1 MKKRLIALLLAFVMV
16 LGLTATVFAEGG
28 ISIASIQPEAP
39 THTYI
44 FQAGGVEI
52 GRQIIKHNESLKD
65 PGVPSAP
72 AGQRFVR
79 WDPAVSFDMP
89 VSVTQN
95 QTIPVQ
101 AIFETVYTVYFKHDG
116 RTVATKEL
124 TDTQPSVSTG
134 DVLVP
139 VGADEKLTGWYFGE
153 TRYERVS
160 MADFPPGSDT
170 LTLTAKVEKG
180 HWIHFNSAGGS
191 YVAPQFVTGNT
202 IQPADPARP
211 GFSFEGWYEKSGNRF
226 TFGSP
231 LTSNITLT
239 AHWRSNTSTKYTV
252 IHWQEKAD
260 ESGWSLHETETKT
273 GGTDAQTAAA
283 SKSYPGFT
291 AQTIMQQTIQG
302 DASTIVNVYYERN
315 EYAVKFYT
323 LNGSTEYTQFQIRA
337 KYGANIR
344 DLWPT
349 HNNSSTWAVNLNA
362 SGGKYQS
369 NIDTMPLG
377 GKNFY
382 GPVTG
387 NGSETAYYYTEA
399 LPGETGTV
407 SYKGKQYKLDHSD
420 TALGTGYSITE
431 EDKYPIT
438 GFTFLEFDA
447 KWNGGIFPPRYAYN
461 GAKFYYT
468 RNSYDVVF
476 ISGSVTEKTQS
487 MKYRQPLD
495 DVSHTPKPPIG
506 KEEYTFA
513 GWYDNELYTGSEYVL
528 EGKTMPAHHLT
539 LYAKWVPKTYTVTVY
554 DVDRTKIL
562 KTFDVPMGGTIP
574 ENKMPKVT
582 LGTGDSFLGWM
593 DMQDHM
599 PFHFDT
605 EIHRDYKLYAKTGN
619 AEQFM
624 VTYALGGGSGN
635 APFDSNKYARGAQA
649 VVLPATGVTPPTGK
663 VFLYWSAGDSTRCYP
678 GGKLTVTGKMTLTAV
693 YGQKTEAVTVTYHSN
708 FAPDEPYTTADMPN
722 NSTITLPGYT
732 DLDLP
737 ENPGYTFAGWNTQA
751 DGLGKTYM
759 PDDKVL
765 VDTMAPGNDLYA
777 IWAKGSYL
785 LTIHYVYASGGEAKP
800 DHTEV
805 LGFGA
810 PYSVISPSIPG
821 YTADKP
827 VVTGTM
833 PAAPVT
839 VTVTYTAST
848 GTPYEVHHYLER
860 LEGAY
865 PAVPDEKDNLRGE
878 TGAWTAAAAKSYD
891 GFTPIEFEQKRI
903 KADDLTVVKIFYTRN
918 SYLLTYKDS
927 LSAGVYASQTYK
939 YGAAVTAIAA
949 PTKTGY
955 TFTGWS
961 PAVPDTMPAEA
972 RTVYAQWRKNT
983 PDTVVFD
990 PNNINGKTL
999 AAKSLTVYSGSAP
1012 WETFEVVVKEPA
1024 GTQRSSGTVILSG
1037 GSQSASFTDFD
1048 PITFPAAGTYTFTVG
1063 EVDRN
1068 TRYMSYDRNLYTLTV
1083 KVEEKGGM
1091 LVISDVYYTNAAG
1104 RSYRDFPIVFSN
1116 TYGSYTP
1123 YVPVVPPK
1131 TPDKLNADDHFAY
1144 VIGYPD
1150 GGVHPYATITR
1161 AETATI
1167 FFRLLTEK
1175 TRKDNLTKY
1184 HSFRDVPQGAWY
1196 NAAVATMAKLK
1207 IITGYPDGT
1216 FRPDAPVTRAEFATI
1231 AARFDE
1237 KSARTTASFRDIYGH
1252 WAERYISRS
1261 AELGWIRGYTD
1272 NTFRPDQSIT
1282 RAEAMALINRVLN
1295 RNPESK
1301 DDLLRSMN
1309 IFNDNLD
1316 TAKWYYL
1323 DVQEAANS
1331 HDFIRKANGY
1341 EMWKKLRADPDW
1353 KALER

>member
-1 MKKRLIALLLAFVMV
+1 MR
-16 LGLTATVFAEGG
+16 
-28 ISIASIQPEAP
+28 
-39 THTYI
+39 
-44 FQAGGVEI
+44 
-52 GRQIIKHNESLKD
+52 D

-89 VSVTQN
+89 VSVTQT
-95 QTIPVQ
+95 QTITVQ
-101 AIFETVYTVYFKHDG
+101 AIFETVYTVYFCYKD

-139 VGADEKLTGWYFGE
+139 VGADEKLTGWYIGG
-153 TRYERVS
+153 TRYETVS
-160 MADFPPGSDT
+160 KADFLAGDT
-170 LTLTAKVEKG
+170 LTLTARVEKG
-180 HWIHFNSAGGS
+180 HWIHFNSDGGS

-202 IQPADPARP
+202 SQPADPARP
-211 GFSFEGWYEKSGNRF
+211 GFLFKGWYEQSGNQF
-226 TFGSP
+226 TFGNQ

-239 AHWRSNTSTKYTV
+239 AHWESNTSTKYTV

-273 GGTDAQTAAA
+273 GRTGAQTAAA
-283 SKSYPGFT
+283 AKSYDGFT
-291 AQTIMQQTIQG
+291 AQTITQQTING
-302 DASTIVNVYYERN
+302 DGSTIVNVYYKRN
-315 EYAVKFYT
+315 VYAVKFFTIKYEGG
-323 LNGSTEYTQFQIRA
+323 LLSGKYVKDKEIDSIRITA
-337 KYGANIR
+337 KYGANISGQ
-344 DLWPT
+344 WPGGIWT
-349 HNNSSTWAVNLNA
+349 TSPGGSTFQA
-362 SGGKYQS
+362 SIG
-369 NIDTMPLG
+369 TMPLG
-377 GKNFY
+377 GDEFFKTDQGSAKADYYLQSLAGNY
-382 GPVTG
+382 VLHHTDTGGPSSSIVT
-387 NGSETAYYYTEA
+387 
-399 LPGETGTV
+399 
-407 SYKGKQYKLDHSD
+407 D
-420 TALGTGYSITE
+420 
-431 EDKYPIT
+431 EDRYPIT
-438 GFTFLEFDA
+438 GFTCNTA
-447 KWNGGIFPPRYAYN
+447 KSAKNGAWYN
-461 GAKFYYT
+461 GAEFYYD
-468 RNSYDVVF
+468 RISYQIVF
-476 ISGSVTEKTQS
+476 MNHGSKEKELFRKYEQS
-487 MKYRQPLD
+487 IADAGY
-495 DVSHTPKPPIG
+495 TPTAPANMQD
-506 KEEYTFA
+506 YTFG
-513 GWYDNELYTGSEYVL
+513 GWFDNEKCEGSAYVFTG
-528 EGKTMPAHHLT
+528 KKMPAHHLT

-554 DVDRTKIL
+554 DVDRTTVL
-562 KTFDVPMGGTIP
+562 ETFTAVLMGGTILESQMP
-574 ENKMPKVT
+574 EVT

-605 EIHRDYKLYAKTGN
+605 RIHRDYKLYAKTGN
-619 AEQFM
+619 AEQFV
-624 VTYALGGGSGN
+624 VTYARGDGSGN
-635 APFDSNKYARGAQA
+635 APVDSNTYARGAQA
-649 VVLPATGVTPPTGK
+649 VVLPATGVTPPEGK
-663 VFLYWSAGDSTRCYP
+663 VFLYWSAAGDSTRCYP
-678 GGKLTVTGKMTLTAV
+678 GGKLTVTGDMTLTAV

-708 FAPDEPYTTADMPN
+708 FAPDKTDTTAAMPN

-732 DLDLP
+732 GLDLP

-751 DGLGKTYM
+751 DGLGTTFKSGS
-759 PDDKVL
+759 KVL
-765 VDTMAPGNDLYA
+765 VDTMAPGNHLYA
-777 IWAKGSYL
+777 IWEKG
-785 LTIHYVYASGGEAKP
+785 
-800 DHTEV
+800 
-805 LGFGA
+805 
-810 PYSVISPSIPG
+810 
-821 YTADKP
+821 
-827 VVTGTM
+827 
-833 PAAPVT
+833 
-839 VTVTYTAST
+839 T

-865 PAVPDEKDNLRGE
+865 PYVPNEKDNLRGE

-891 GFTPIEFEQKRI
+891 GFTPMGFAQERI
-903 KADDLTVVKIFYTRN
+903 KADGSTVVKIFYTRN

-939 YGAAVTAIAA
+939 YGAAVTAIAD

-961 PAVPDTMPAEA
+961 PAVPAKMPAEA
-972 RTVYAQWRKNT
+972 LTVYAQWRKNT

-1024 GTQRSSGTVILSG
+1024 GTQRSSGTVSLSG
-1037 GSQSASFTDFD
+1037 GSQSASFTGFD

-1150 GGVHPYATITR
+1150 GGVHPHATITR

-1216 FRPDAPVTRAEFATI
+1216 FQPDAPVTRAEFAAI

>member
-1 MKKRLIALLLAFVMV
+1 
-16 LGLTATVFAEGG
+16 
-28 ISIASIQPEAP
+28 
-39 THTYI
+39 
-44 FQAGGVEI
+44 
-52 GRQIIKHNESLKD
+52 
-65 PGVPSAP
+65 
-72 AGQRFVR
+72 
-79 WDPAVSFDMP
+79 MP
-89 VSVTQN
+89 VSVTQT
-95 QTIPVQ
+95 QTITVQ
-101 AIFETVYTVYFKHDG
+101 AIFETVYTVYFCYKD

-139 VGADEKLTGWYFGE
+139 VGADEKLTGWYIGG

-160 MADFPPGSDT
+160 TAEFPPGSDT

-180 HWIHFNSAGGS
+180 HWIHFNSDGGS

-211 GFSFEGWYEKSGNRF
+211 GFSFEGWYEQSGNQF
-226 TFGSP
+226 TFGSQ

-239 AHWRSNTSTKYTV
+239 ARWESNTSTKYTV

-273 GGTDAQTAAA
+273 GGTGAQTAAA

-291 AQTIMQQTIQG
+291 AQTITQQTING
-302 DASTIVNVYYERN
+302 DGSTIVNVYYKRN
-315 EYAVKFYT
+315 VYDVKFFTIKYAWLSGKYVKDKEIYCIT
-323 LNGSTEYTQFQIRA
+323 AKYDANISKKWPGGIWTTSPGGSTFQ
-337 KYGANIR
+337 
-344 DLWPT
+344 
-349 HNNSSTWAVNLNA
+349 A
-362 SGGKYQS
+362 SIG
-369 NIDTMPLG
+369 TMPLEG
-377 GKNFY
+377 DEFFK
-382 GPVTG
+382 TSQ
-387 NGSETAYYYTEA
+387 GSAEAYYYLESLAGDYVLHHTD
-399 LPGETGTV
+399 TGGASSSTV
-407 SYKGKQYKLDHSD
+407 
-420 TALGTGYSITE
+420 TN
-431 EDKYPIT
+431 EDRYPIT
-438 GFTFLEFDA
+438 GFTCNTA
-447 KWNGGIFPPRYAYN
+447 KSAKNGDRYN
-461 GAKFYYT
+461 GAKFYYD
-468 RNSYDVVF
+468 RNSYKIVF
-476 ISGSVTEKTQS
+476 MNHGSKEKELVKKYEQS
-487 MKYRQPLD
+487 IADADY
-495 DVSHTPKPPIG
+495 TPTAPANMQD
-506 KEEYTFA
+506 YTFG
-513 GWYDNELYTGSEYVL
+513 GWFDNQKCEGSAYVFT
-528 EGKTMPAHHLT
+528 GKTMPAHHLT
-539 LYAKWVPKTYTVTVY
+539 LYAKWVPKTYSVTVY
-554 DVDRTKIL
+554 DVDRTKVL
-562 KTFDVPMGGTIP
+562 KTFTDVPMGETIP
-574 ENKMPKVT
+574 ETQMPKGEVT
-582 LGTGDSFLGWM
+582 LGTGDTFLGWM

-605 EIHRDYKLYAKTGN
+605 KIHRDYKLYAKTGN
-619 AEQFM
+619 IEQFK
-624 VTYALGGGSGN
+624 VTYAIDDGSGN
-635 APFDSNKYARGAQA
+635 APVDSNRYARGAQA
-649 VVLPATGVTPPTGK
+649 VVLSAAGVTPPTGK
-663 VFLYWSAGDSTRCYP
+663 VFLYWSADSTRCYP
-678 GGKLTVTGKMTLTAV
+678 GGKLTVTGDMTLTAV

-708 FAPDEPYTTADMPN
+708 FAPDKTYTTAEMPN

-732 DLDLP
+732 DLGLP
-737 ENPGYTFAGWNTQA
+737 ENQGYTFAGWNTQA
-751 DGLGKTYM
+751 DGSGTTYQ
-759 PDDKVL
+759 PDVKVL
-765 VDTMAPGNDLYA
+765 VDTMAPGNHLYA
-777 IWAKGSYL
+777 IWAKG
-785 LTIHYVYASGGEAKP
+785 
-800 DHTEV
+800 
-805 LGFGA
+805 
-810 PYSVISPSIPG
+810 
-821 YTADKP
+821 
-827 VVTGTM
+827 
-833 PAAPVT
+833 
-839 VTVTYTAST
+839 T

-860 LEGAY
+860 LDGGY
-865 PAVPDEKDNLRGE
+865 PSEPNDTDNLRGE

-891 GFTPIEFEQKRI
+891 GFTPMEFEQQRI
-903 KADDLTVVKIFYTRN
+903 NANGKTVVEIRYTRN

-961 PAVPDTMPAEA
+961 PTVPATMPAEA
-972 RTVYAQWRKNT
+972 LTVYAQWRKTT

-1024 GTQRSSGTVILSG
+1024 GTQRSSGTVRLSG
-1037 GSQSASFTDFD
+1037 GSQSASFTGFD

-1150 GGVHPYATITR
+1150 GGVHPHATITR
-1161 AETATI
+1161 AETATV

-1216 FRPDAPVTRAEFATI
+1216 FQPDAPVTRAEFAAI

>member
-1 MKKRLIALLLAFVMV
+1 
-16 LGLTATVFAEGG
+16 
-28 ISIASIQPEAP
+28 
-39 THTYI
+39 
-44 FQAGGVEI
+44 
-52 GRQIIKHNESLKD
+52 
-65 PGVPSAP
+65 
-72 AGQRFVR
+72 
-79 WDPAVSFDMP
+79 MP
-89 VSVTQN
+89 VSVTQT
-95 QTIPVQ
+95 QTITVQ
-101 AIFETVYTVYFKHDG
+101 AIFETVYTVYFCYEG

-160 MADFPPGSDT
+160 TADFPAGSDT
-170 LTLTAKVEKG
+170 LTLTARVEKG

-202 IQPADPARP
+202 IPPANPARP
-211 GFSFEGWYEKSGNRF
+211 GFSFEGWYEESGKQF
-226 TFGSP
+226 TFGSQ

-239 AHWRSNTSTKYTV
+239 ARWESNTSTKYTV

-273 GGTDAQTAAA
+273 GGTGAQTAAA
-283 SKSYPGFT
+283 AKSYDGFT
-291 AQTIMQQTIQG
+291 AQTITQQTING
-302 DASTIVNVYYERN
+302 DGSTIVNVYYKRN
-315 EYAVKFYT
+315 VYAVKFFTIKYEGG
-323 LNGSTEYTQFQIRA
+323 LLSGKYVKDKEIDSIRITA
-337 KYGANIR
+337 KYGANISGQ
-344 DLWPT
+344 WPGGIWT
-349 HNNSSTWAVNLNA
+349 TSPGGSTFQA
-362 SGGKYQS
+362 SIG
-369 NIDTMPLG
+369 TMPLG
-377 GKNFY
+377 GDEFFETDQGSAKADYYLQSLAGNY
-382 GPVTG
+382 VLHHTDTGGPSSSIVTD
-387 NGSETAYYYTEA
+387 E
-399 LPGETGTV
+399 
-407 SYKGKQYKLDHSD
+407 DR
-420 TALGTGYSITE
+420 YS
-431 EDKYPIT
+431 IT
-438 GFTFLEFDA
+438 GFTCNTAMSA
-447 KWNGGIFPPRYAYN
+447 KNGAWYN
-461 GAKFYYT
+461 GAKFYYD
-468 RNSYDVVF
+468 RNSYRIVF
-476 ISGSVTEKTQS
+476 MNHGSKEKELIRKYEQS
-487 MKYRQPLD
+487 IADAGY
-495 DVSHTPKPPIG
+495 TPTAPANMQD
-506 KEEYTFA
+506 YTFG
-513 GWYDNELYTGSEYVL
+513 GWFDNEKCEGSAYVFTG
-528 EGKTMPAHHLT
+528 KKMPAHHLT

-562 KTFDVPMGGTIP
+562 KTFDVPMGETIP
-574 ENKMPKVT
+574 ESQMPEVT

-619 AEQFM
+619 EKQFA
-624 VTYALGGGSGN
+624 VTYALGDGSGN
-635 APFDSNKYARGAQA
+635 APVDSNKYARGAQA
-649 VVLPATGVTPPTGK
+649 VVLPATGVTPPEGK
-663 VFLYWSAGDSTRCYP
+663 VFLYWSAAGDSTRCYP
-678 GGKLTVTGKMTLTAV
+678 GGKLTVTGYMTLTAV
-693 YGQKTEAVTVTYHSN
+693 YGQTTEAVTVTYHSN
-708 FAPDEPYTTADMPN
+708 FEPDKTDMTAAMPN

-751 DGLGKTYM
+751 DGLGTTFKSGS
-759 PDDKVL
+759 KVL
-765 VDTMAPGNDLYA
+765 VDTMAPGNHLYA
-777 IWAKGSYL
+777 IWAKG
-785 LTIHYVYASGGEAKP
+785 
-800 DHTEV
+800 
-805 LGFGA
+805 
-810 PYSVISPSIPG
+810 
-821 YTADKP
+821 
-827 VVTGTM
+827 
-833 PAAPVT
+833 
-839 VTVTYTAST
+839 T

-865 PAVPDEKDNLRGE
+865 PYVPNEKDNLRGE
-878 TGAWTAAAAKSYD
+878 TGAWTAAAAKNYD
-891 GFTPIEFEQKRI
+891 GFTPMGFAQEMI
-903 KADDLTVVKIFYTRN
+903 KADGSTVVKIFYTRN

-939 YGAAVTAIAA
+939 YGAAVTPIADQ
-949 PTKTGY
+949 TKTGY

-961 PAVPDTMPAEA
+961 PAVPDTMPPVAL
-972 RTVYAQWRKNT
+972 TVYAQWRKTT

-1024 GTQRSSGTVILSG
+1024 GTQRSSGTVGLSG
-1037 GSQSASFTDFD
+1037 GSQSASFTGFD
-1048 PITFPAAGTYTFTVG
+1048 LITFPAAGTYTFTVG

-1150 GGVHPYATITR
+1150 GGVHPHATITR
-1161 AETATI
+1161 AETATV

-1216 FRPDAPVTRAEFATI
+1216 FQPDAPVTRAEFAAI

>member
-1 MKKRLIALLLAFVMV
+1 M
-16 LGLTATVFAEGG
+16 
-28 ISIASIQPEAP
+28 
-39 THTYI
+39 
-44 FQAGGVEI
+44 
-52 GRQIIKHNESLKD
+52 KD

-79 WDPAVSFDMP
+79 WDPAVSFGMP
-89 VSVTQN
+89 VSVTQT
-95 QTIPVQ
+95 QTITVQ

-139 VGADEKLTGWYFGE
+139 VGADEKLTGWYIGG
-153 TRYERVS
+153 TRYETVS
-160 MADFPPGSDT
+160 KADFPAGSDT
-170 LTLTAKVEKG
+170 LTLTAKVDKG
-180 HWIHFNSAGGS
+180 HWIHFNSNGGS

-202 IQPADPARP
+202 IPPADPARP
-211 GFSFEGWYEKSGNRF
+211 GFLFEGWYEESGKQF

-231 LTSNITLT
+231 LTSNITLI
-239 AHWRSNTSTKYTV
+239 AHWTSNTSTKYTV
-252 IHWQEKAD
+252 IHWQENAD
-260 ESGWSLHETETKT
+260 NNEYALRESEEKSGAT
-273 GGTDAQTAAA
+273 GAPTTAAA
-283 SKSYPGFT
+283 KSYEGFT
-291 AQTIMQQTIQG
+291 AQTITQQTING
-302 DASTIVNVYYERN
+302 DGSTIVNVYYKRN
-315 EYAVKFYT
+315 VYDVKFYENKGWWIFDDWKEKT
-323 LNGSTEYTQFQIRA
+323 GYRITA
-337 KYGANIR
+337 KHGANISKK
-344 DLWPT
+344 WPGGNWAT
-349 HNNSSTWAVNLNA
+349 SPGGSTFQA
-362 SGGKYQS
+362 
-369 NIDTMPLG
+369 NIDTMPLNG
-377 GKNFY
+377 AKFYETSQGKAKADY
-382 GPVTG
+382 YLQSLAGAYVWDHTDTGVSSGSKVT
-387 NGSETAYYYTEA
+387 N
-399 LPGETGTV
+399 
-407 SYKGKQYKLDHSD
+407 
-420 TALGTGYSITE
+420 
-431 EDKYPIT
+431 EDRYPIT
-438 GFTFLEFDA
+438 GFTCNTEKSA
-447 KWNGGIFPPRYAYN
+447 KNGDSYN
-461 GAKFYYT
+461 GAKFYYD
-468 RNSYDVVF
+468 RNIYQIVF
-476 ISGSVTEKTQS
+476 MNHGSKEKELFKKYEQS
-487 MKYRQPLD
+487 IADAGY
-495 DVSHTPKPPIG
+495 TPTAPANMQD
-506 KEEYTFA
+506 YTFG
-513 GWYDNELYTGSEYVL
+513 GWFDNQKCEGSAYVFT
-528 EGKTMPAHHLT
+528 GKTMPAHNLT
-539 LYAKWVPKTYTVTVY
+539 LYAKWVPKTYSVTVY

-574 ENKMPKVT
+574 ESQMPEDKVT
-582 LGTGDSFLGWM
+582 LGTGDTFLGWM

-619 AEQFM
+619 AEQFE
-624 VTYALGGGSGN
+624 VTYALGDGSGK
-635 APFDSNKYARGAQA
+635 APVDSNRYARGAQA
-649 VVLPATGVTPPTGK
+649 VVLPAAGVTPPTGK
-663 VFLYWSAGDSTRCYP
+663 VFLYWSAAGDSTRCYP

-693 YGQKTEAVTVTYHSN
+693 YGQTTEAVRVTYHSN
-708 FAPDEPYTTADMPN
+708 FAPDKTDTTADMPN

-732 DLDLP
+732 GLGLP

-751 DGLGKTYM
+751 DGSGTKYM
-759 PDDKVL
+759 PGNKVL
-765 VDTMAPGNDLYA
+765 VDTMAPGNHLYA
-777 IWAKGSYL
+777 IWVKG
-785 LTIHYVYASGGEAKP
+785 
-800 DHTEV
+800 
-805 LGFGA
+805 
-810 PYSVISPSIPG
+810 
-821 YTADKP
+821 
-827 VVTGTM
+827 
-833 PAAPVT
+833 
-839 VTVTYTAST
+839 T

-860 LEGAY
+860 LEGVY
-865 PAVPDEKDNLRGE
+865 PYVPFEKDNLRGE

-891 GFTPIEFEQKRI
+891 GFTPMGFAQERI
-903 KADDLTVVKIFYTRN
+903 KADGSTVVKIFYTRN

-939 YGAAVTAIAA
+939 YGAAVTAIAD

-961 PAVPDTMPAEA
+961 PTVPATMPAEA
-972 RTVYAQWRKNT
+972 LTVYAQWRKTT

-1024 GTQRSSGTVILSG
+1024 GTQRSSGTVRLSG
-1037 GSQSASFTDFD
+1037 GSQSASFTGFD

-1150 GGVHPYATITR
+1150 GGVHPHATITR
-1161 AETATI
+1161 AETATV

-1216 FRPDAPVTRAEFATI
+1216 FQPDAPVTRAEFAAI

>member
-1 MKKRLIALLLAFVMV
+1 
-16 LGLTATVFAEGG
+16 
-28 ISIASIQPEAP
+28 
-39 THTYI
+39 
-44 FQAGGVEI
+44 
-52 GRQIIKHNESLKD
+52 
-65 PGVPSAP
+65 
-72 AGQRFVR
+72 
-79 WDPAVSFDMP
+79 MP
-89 VSVTQN
+89 VSVTQT

-101 AIFETVYTVYFKHDG
+101 AIFETVYTVYFCYKD

-139 VGADEKLTGWYFGE
+139 VGADEKLTGWYIGG

-160 MADFPPGSDT
+160 TAEFPPGSDT

-180 HWIHFNSAGGS
+180 HWIHFNSDGGS

-211 GFSFEGWYEKSGNRF
+211 GFSFEGWYEQSGNQF
-226 TFGSP
+226 TFGSQ

-239 AHWRSNTSTKYTV
+239 ARWESNTSTKYTV

-273 GGTDAQTAAA
+273 GGTGAQTAAA

-291 AQTIMQQTIQG
+291 AQTITQQTING
-302 DASTIVNVYYERN
+302 DGSTIVNVYYKRN
-315 EYAVKFYT
+315 VYDVKFFTIKYAWLSGKYVKDKEIYCIT
-323 LNGSTEYTQFQIRA
+323 AKYDANISKKWPGGIWTTSPGGSTFQ
-337 KYGANIR
+337 
-344 DLWPT
+344 
-349 HNNSSTWAVNLNA
+349 A
-362 SGGKYQS
+362 SIG
-369 NIDTMPLG
+369 TMPLG
-377 GKNFY
+377 GKEFFKTDQGDAKADY
-382 GPVTG
+382 FLQSLAG
-387 NGSETAYYYTEA
+387 NY
-399 LPGETGTV
+399 V
-407 SYKGKQYKLDHSD
+407 LDHTD
-420 TALGTGYSITE
+420 TGGSGRSKVTN
-431 EDKYPIT
+431 EDRYPIT
-438 GFTFLEFDA
+438 GFTCNTA
-447 KWNGGIFPPRYAYN
+447 KSAKNGDRYN
-461 GAKFYYT
+461 GAKFYYD
-468 RNSYDVVF
+468 RNSYKIVF
-476 ISGSVTEKTQS
+476 MNHGSKEKELVRKYEQS
-487 MKYRQPLD
+487 IADADY
-495 DVSHTPKPPIG
+495 TPTAPANMQD
-506 KEEYTFA
+506 YTFG
-513 GWYDNELYTGSEYVL
+513 GWFDNQKCEGSAYVFT
-528 EGKTMPAHHLT
+528 GKTMPAHHLT
-539 LYAKWVPKTYTVTVY
+539 LYAKWVPKTYSVTVY
-554 DVDRTKIL
+554 DVDRTKVL
-562 KTFDVPMGGTIP
+562 KTFTDVPMGETIP
-574 ENKMPKVT
+574 ETQMPKGEVT
-582 LGTGDSFLGWM
+582 LGTGDTFLGWM

-605 EIHRDYKLYAKTGN
+605 KIHRDYKLYAKTGN
-619 AEQFM
+619 IEQFK
-624 VTYALGGGSGN
+624 VTYAIDDGSGN
-635 APFDSNKYARGAQA
+635 APVDSNRYARGAQA
-649 VVLPATGVTPPTGK
+649 VVLSAAGVTPPTGK
-663 VFLYWSAGDSTRCYP
+663 VFLYWSADSTRCYP
-678 GGKLTVTGKMTLTAV
+678 GGKLTVTGDMTLTAV
-693 YGQKTEAVTVTYHSN
+693 YGQKTETVEVTYHSN
-708 FAPDEPYTTADMPN
+708 FAPDKTYTTAEMPN

-732 DLDLP
+732 DLGLP
-737 ENPGYTFAGWNTQA
+737 ENQGYTFAGWNTQA
-751 DGLGKTYM
+751 DGSGTTYQ
-759 PDDKVL
+759 PDVKVL
-765 VDTMAPGNDLYA
+765 VDTMAPGNHLYA
-777 IWAKGSYL
+777 IWAKG
-785 LTIHYVYASGGEAKP
+785 
-800 DHTEV
+800 
-805 LGFGA
+805 
-810 PYSVISPSIPG
+810 
-821 YTADKP
+821 
-827 VVTGTM
+827 
-833 PAAPVT
+833 
-839 VTVTYTAST
+839 T

-860 LEGAY
+860 LDGGY
-865 PAVPDEKDNLRGE
+865 PSEPNDTDNLRGE

-891 GFTPIEFEQKRI
+891 GFTPMGFAQEMI
-903 KADDLTVVKIFYTRN
+903 KANGSTVVKIFYTRN

-939 YGAAVTAIAA
+939 YGAAVTAIAD

-961 PAVPDTMPAEA
+961 PTVPATMPAEA
-972 RTVYAQWRKNT
+972 LTVYAQWRKTT

-1024 GTQRSSGTVILSG
+1024 GTQRSSGTVRLSG

-1150 GGVHPYATITR
+1150 GGVHPHATITR

-1216 FRPDAPVTRAEFATI
+1216 FQPDAPVTRAEFAAI

>member
-1 MKKRLIALLLAFVMV
+1 M
-16 LGLTATVFAEGG
+16 
-28 ISIASIQPEAP
+28 
-39 THTYI
+39 
-44 FQAGGVEI
+44 
-52 GRQIIKHNESLKD
+52 KD

-79 WDPAVSFDMP
+79 WDPAVSFGTP
-89 VSVTQN
+89 VSVTQT
-95 QTIPVQ
+95 QTITVQ
-101 AIFETVYTVYFKHDG
+101 AIFETVYTVYFKHEG

-124 TDTQPSVSTG
+124 TDTQSSVSTG

-139 VGADEKLTGWYFGE
+139 VGADAKLTGWYFGG
-153 TRYERVS
+153 TRYETVS
-160 MADFPPGSDT
+160 KADFPAGSDT
-170 LTLTAKVEKG
+170 LTLTAKVDKG
-180 HWIHFNSAGGS
+180 HWIHFNSDGGS

-202 IQPADPARP
+202 IPPADPARP
-211 GFSFEGWYEKSGNRF
+211 GFSFEGWYEESGNRF
-226 TFGSP
+226 TFGSQ

-239 AHWRSNTSTKYTV
+239 ARWESNTSTKYTV

-273 GGTDAQTAAA
+273 GGTGAQTAAA
-283 SKSYPGFT
+283 AKSYPGFT
-291 AQTIMQQTIQG
+291 AQTITQQTING
-302 DASTIVNVYYERN
+302 DGSTIVNVYYKRN
-315 EYAVKFYT
+315 VYDVKFFTIKYAWLSGKYVKDKEIYCIT
-323 LNGSTEYTQFQIRA
+323 A
-337 KYGANIR
+337 KYGANISEK
-344 DLWPT
+344 WPGGIWT
-349 HNNSSTWAVNLNA
+349 TSPGGSTFQA
-362 SGGKYQS
+362 SIG
-369 NIDTMPLG
+369 TMPLG
-377 GKNFY
+377 GDEFFK
-382 GPVTG
+382 TDQG
-387 NGSETAYYYTEA
+387 NAKAYYYLESLAGDYVLHHTD
-399 LPGETGTV
+399 TGGASSSTV
-407 SYKGKQYKLDHSD
+407 TD
-420 TALGTGYSITE
+420 
-431 EDKYPIT
+431 EDRYPIT
-438 GFTFLEFDA
+438 GFTCNTAMSA
-447 KWNGGIFPPRYAYN
+447 KNGAWYN
-461 GAKFYYT
+461 GAKFYYD
-468 RNSYDVVF
+468 RNSYRIVF
-476 ISGSVTEKTQS
+476 MNHGSKEKELVRKYEQS
-487 MKYRQPLD
+487 IADAGY
-495 DVSHTPKPPIG
+495 TPTAPANMQD
-506 KEEYTFA
+506 YTFG
-513 GWYDNELYTGSEYVL
+513 GWFDNEKCEGSAYVFTG
-528 EGKTMPAHHLT
+528 KKMPAHHLT
-539 LYAKWVPKTYTVTVY
+539 LYAKWVPKTYSVTVY
-554 DVDRTKIL
+554 DVDRTTVL
-562 KTFDVPMGGTIP
+562 RTFDVPMGGTIP
-574 ENKMPKVT
+574 ESQMPEVT

-605 EIHRDYKLYAKTGN
+605 RIHRDYKLYAKTGN
-619 AEQFM
+619 AEQLM
-624 VTYALGGGSGN
+624 VTYALGDGSGN
-635 APFDSNKYARGAQA
+635 APVDSNKYARGAQA
-649 VVLPATGVTPPTGK
+649 VVLPATGVTPPEGK
-663 VFLYWSAGDSTRCYP
+663 VFLYWSAAGDSTRCYP
-678 GGKLTVTGKMTLTAV
+678 GGKLTVTGNMTLRAV

-708 FAPDEPYTTADMPN
+708 FAPDETDTTADMPN
-722 NSTITLPGYT
+722 NSKITLPGYT

-751 DGLGKTYM
+751 DGSGTKYM
-759 PDDKVL
+759 PGEKVL
-765 VDTMAPGNDLYA
+765 VDTMAPGNHLYA
-777 IWAKGSYL
+777 IWEKG
-785 LTIHYVYASGGEAKP
+785 
-800 DHTEV
+800 
-805 LGFGA
+805 
-810 PYSVISPSIPG
+810 
-821 YTADKP
+821 
-827 VVTGTM
+827 
-833 PAAPVT
+833 
-839 VTVTYTAST
+839 T

-865 PAVPDEKDNLRGE
+865 PAVPYEKDNLRGE

-903 KADDLTVVKIFYTRN
+903 KADDSTVVKIFYTRN

-927 LSAGVYASQTYK
+927 LSTGVYASQTYK

-961 PAVPDTMPAEA
+961 PTVPATMPAEA
-972 RTVYAQWRKNT
+972 RTVYAQWRKTT

-1024 GTQRSSGTVILSG
+1024 GTQRSSGTVGLSG
-1037 GSQSASFTDFD
+1037 GSQSASFTGFD
-1048 PITFPAAGTYTFTVG
+1048 LITFPAAGTYTFTVG

-1150 GGVHPYATITR
+1150 GGVHPHATITR

-1216 FRPDAPVTRAEFATI
+1216 FQPDAPVTRAEFAAI

>member
-1 MKKRLIALLLAFVMV
+1 MR
-16 LGLTATVFAEGG
+16 
-28 ISIASIQPEAP
+28 
-39 THTYI
+39 
-44 FQAGGVEI
+44 
-52 GRQIIKHNESLKD
+52 D

-89 VSVTQN
+89 VSVTQT
-95 QTIPVQ
+95 QTITVQ

-160 MADFPPGSDT
+160 TANFPAGSDT
-170 LTLTAKVEKG
+170 LTLTARVEKG
-180 HWIHFNSAGGS
+180 NWIHFNSDGGS

-202 IQPADPARP
+202 IPPADPARP
-211 GFSFEGWYEKSGNRF
+211 GFSFEGWYEESGNRF
-226 TFGSP
+226 TFGNQ

-239 AHWRSNTSTKYTV
+239 AHWKSNTSTKYTV
-252 IHWQEKAD
+252 IHWQENAD
-260 ESGWSLHETETKT
+260 NNEYAFRESEEKYGAT
-273 GGTDAQTAAA
+273 GASTSAAA
-283 SKSYPGFT
+283 KSYPGFT
-291 AQTIMQQTIQG
+291 AQTITQQTING
-302 DASTIVNVYYERN
+302 DGSTIVNAYYKRNVYE
-315 EYAVKFYT
+315 VKFFTIKYAWLSGKYVKDKEIYCIT
-323 LNGSTEYTQFQIRA
+323 AKYDANISKKWPGGIWTTSPGGSTFQ
-337 KYGANIR
+337 
-344 DLWPT
+344 
-349 HNNSSTWAVNLNA
+349 A
-362 SGGKYQS
+362 SIG
-369 NIDTMPLG
+369 TMPLG
-377 GKNFY
+377 GKEFFKTDQGDAKADY
-382 GPVTG
+382 FLQSLAG
-387 NGSETAYYYTEA
+387 NY
-399 LPGETGTV
+399 V
-407 SYKGKQYKLDHSD
+407 LDHTD
-420 TALGTGYSITE
+420 TGGSGRSKVTN
-431 EDKYPIT
+431 EDRYPIT
-438 GFTFLEFDA
+438 GFTCNTA
-447 KWNGGIFPPRYAYN
+447 KSAKNGDRYN
-461 GAKFYYT
+461 GAKFYYD
-468 RNSYDVVF
+468 RNSYKIVF
-476 ISGSVTEKTQS
+476 MNHGSKEKELVRKYEQS
-487 MKYRQPLD
+487 IADADY
-495 DVSHTPKPPIG
+495 TPTAPANMQD
-506 KEEYTFA
+506 YTFG
-513 GWYDNELYTGSEYVL
+513 GWFDNQKCEGSAYVFT
-528 EGKTMPAHHLT
+528 GKTMPAHHLT
-539 LYAKWVPKTYTVTVY
+539 LYAKWVPKTYSVTVY
-554 DVDRTKIL
+554 DVDRTKVL
-562 KTFDVPMGGTIP
+562 KTFTDVPMGETIP
-574 ENKMPKVT
+574 ETQMPKGEVT
-582 LGTGDSFLGWM
+582 LGTGDTFLGWM

-605 EIHRDYKLYAKTGN
+605 KIHRDYKLYAKTGN
-619 AEQFM
+619 IEQFK
-624 VTYALGGGSGN
+624 VTYAIDDGSGN
-635 APFDSNKYARGAQA
+635 APVDSNRYARGAQA
-649 VVLPATGVTPPTGK
+649 VVLSAAGVTPPTGK
-663 VFLYWSAGDSTRCYP
+663 VFLYWSADSTRCYP
-678 GGKLTVTGKMTLTAV
+678 GGKLTVTGDMTLTAV
-693 YGQKTEAVTVTYHSN
+693 YGQKTETVEVTYHSN
-708 FAPDEPYTTADMPN
+708 FAPDKTYTTAEMPN

-732 DLDLP
+732 DLGLP
-737 ENPGYTFAGWNTQA
+737 ENQGYTFAGWNTQA
-751 DGLGKTYM
+751 DGSGTTYQ
-759 PDDKVL
+759 PDVKVL
-765 VDTMAPGNDLYA
+765 VDTMAPGNHLYA
-777 IWAKGSYL
+777 IWAKG
-785 LTIHYVYASGGEAKP
+785 
-800 DHTEV
+800 
-805 LGFGA
+805 
-810 PYSVISPSIPG
+810 
-821 YTADKP
+821 
-827 VVTGTM
+827 
-833 PAAPVT
+833 
-839 VTVTYTAST
+839 T

-860 LEGAY
+860 LDGGY
-865 PAVPDEKDNLRGE
+865 PSEPNDTDNLRGE

-891 GFTPIEFEQKRI
+891 GFTPMEFEQQRI
-903 KADDLTVVKIFYTRN
+903 NANGKTVVEIRYTRN

-939 YGAAVTAIAA
+939 YGAAVTAIAD

-961 PAVPDTMPAEA
+961 PTVPATMPAEA
-972 RTVYAQWRKNT
+972 LTVYAQWRKTT

-1024 GTQRSSGTVILSG
+1024 GTQRSSGTVRLSG

-1150 GGVHPYATITR
+1150 GGVHPHATITR

-1216 FRPDAPVTRAEFATI
+1216 FQPDAPVTRAEFAAI

>member
-16 LGLTATVFAEGG
+16 LGLTATVFADGG

-52 GRQIIKHNESLKD
+52 GRQIIKDNESLRD

-72 AGQRFVR
+72 AGKRFVR
-79 WDPAVSFDMP
+79 WNPAVSFGMP

-101 AIFETVYTVYFKHDG
+101 AIFETVYTVYFCYKG

-153 TRYERVS
+153 TRYETVS
-160 MADFPPGSDT
+160 KADFLAGDT
-170 LTLTAKVEKG
+170 LTLTARVDKG

-211 GFSFEGWYEKSGNRF
+211 GFSFEGWYEESEKQF
-226 TFGSP
+226 TFGNP

-273 GGTDAQTAAA
+273 GGTGAQTAAA
-283 SKSYPGFT
+283 AKSYDGFT
-291 AQTIMQQTIQG
+291 AQTITQQTING
-302 DASTIVNVYYERN
+302 DGSTIVNVYYKRN
-315 EYAVKFYT
+315 VYDVKFFT
-323 LNGSTEYTQFQIRA
+323 IRYAWLSGKYVKDKEIVSIRITA
-337 KYGANIR
+337 KYGANISEK
-344 DLWPT
+344 WPGGIWT
-349 HNNSSTWAVNLNA
+349 TSPGGSTFQA
-362 SGGKYQS
+362 SIG
-369 NIDTMPLG
+369 TMPLG
-377 GKNFY
+377 GDEFFE
-382 GPVTG
+382 TDQG
-387 NGSETAYYYTEA
+387 NAKADYYLQSLAGNY
-399 LPGETGTV
+399 V
-407 SYKGKQYKLDHSD
+407 LDHTD
-420 TALGTGYSITE
+420 TGGSSRSKVTDEDRYS
-431 EDKYPIT
+431 IT
-438 GFTFLEFDA
+438 GFTCNTA
-447 KWNGGIFPPRYAYN
+447 KSAKNGDWYN
-461 GAKFYYT
+461 GAKFYYD
-468 RNSYDVVF
+468 RISYKIVF
-476 ISGSVTEKTQS
+476 MNHGSKEKELVRKYEQS
-487 MKYRQPLD
+487 IADAGY
-495 DVSHTPKPPIG
+495 TPTAPANMQD
-506 KEEYTFA
+506 YTFG
-513 GWYDNELYTGSEYVL
+513 GWFDNEKCEGSAYVFTG
-528 EGKTMPAHHLT
+528 KKMPAHHLT

-554 DVDRTKIL
+554 AVDQTTVL
-562 KTFDVPMGGTIP
+562 ETFTDVPMGGTIQESQMP
-574 ENKMPKVT
+574 EDKVT

-605 EIHRDYKLYAKTGN
+605 RIHRDYKLYAKTGN

-624 VTYALGGGSGN
+624 VTYVLGGGSGN
-635 APFDSNKYARGAQA
+635 APVDSNGYARGAQA
-649 VVLPATGVTPPTGK
+649 VVLPAAGVTPPMGK

-678 GGKLTVTGKMTLTAV
+678 GGKLTVTGNMTLTAV

-708 FAPDEPYTTADMPN
+708 FAPDETYTTADMPN

-732 DLDLP
+732 GLGLP

-751 DGLGKTYM
+751 DGSGTKYM
-759 PDDKVL
+759 PGDKVL
-765 VDTMAPGNDLYA
+765 VDTMDPGNHLYA
-777 IWAKGSYL
+777 IWAKG
-785 LTIHYVYASGGEAKP
+785 
-800 DHTEV
+800 
-805 LGFGA
+805 
-810 PYSVISPSIPG
+810 
-821 YTADKP
+821 
-827 VVTGTM
+827 
-833 PAAPVT
+833 
-839 VTVTYTAST
+839 T

-865 PAVPDEKDNLRGE
+865 PAVPYEKDNLRGE

-891 GFTPIEFEQKRI
+891 GFTPMGFAQEMI
-903 KADDLTVVKIFYTRN
+903 KADVLTVVKIFYTRN

-939 YGAAVTAIAA
+939 YGAAVTAIAD

-961 PAVPDTMPAEA
+961 PAVPATMPAGA
-972 RTVYAQWRKNT
+972 LTVYAQWRKTT

-1024 GTQRSSGTVILSG
+1024 GTQRSSGTVRLSG
-1037 GSQSASFTDFD
+1037 GSQSASFTGFD
-1048 PITFPAAGTYTFTVG
+1048 LITFPAAGTYTFTVG

-1150 GGVHPYATITR
+1150 GGVHPHATITR
-1161 AETATI
+1161 AETATV

-1216 FRPDAPVTRAEFATI
+1216 FRPDAPVTRAEFAAI

-1272 NTFRPDQSIT
+1272 NTFRPDQNIT

>member
-1 MKKRLIALLLAFVMV
+1 
-16 LGLTATVFAEGG
+16 
-28 ISIASIQPEAP
+28 
-39 THTYI
+39 
-44 FQAGGVEI
+44 
-52 GRQIIKHNESLKD
+52 
-65 PGVPSAP
+65 
-72 AGQRFVR
+72 
-79 WDPAVSFDMP
+79 MP
-89 VSVTQN
+89 VSVTQT
-95 QTIPVQ
+95 QTITVQ
-101 AIFETVYTVYFKHDG
+101 AIFETVYTVYFCYKD

-139 VGADEKLTGWYFGE
+139 VGADEKLTGWYIGE
-153 TRYERVS
+153 TRYETVS
-160 MADFPPGSDT
+160 KADFPAGSDT
-170 LTLTAKVEKG
+170 LTLTARVDKG
-180 HWIHFNSAGGS
+180 YWIHFNSDGGS

-211 GFSFEGWYEKSGNRF
+211 GFSFEGWYEESGNRF

-231 LTSNITLT
+231 LTSNITLI

-273 GGTDAQTAAA
+273 GGTGAQTAAA
-283 SKSYPGFT
+283 AKSYDGFT
-291 AQTIMQQTIQG
+291 AQTITQQTING
-302 DASTIVNVYYERN
+302 DGSTIVNVYYKRN
-315 EYAVKFYT
+315 VYEVKFYVDKGW
-323 LNGSTEYTQFQIRA
+323 LIYNWQEKTESRITA
-337 KYGANIR
+337 KYGANISKK
-344 DLWPT
+344 WPGGIWAT
-349 HNNSSTWAVNLNA
+349 SPGGSTFQA
-362 SGGKYQS
+362 
-369 NIDTMPLG
+369 NIDTMPRNG
-377 GKNFY
+377 AKFY
-382 GPVTG
+382 ETSQ
-387 NGSETAYYYTEA
+387 GSAKAYYYLESLA
-399 LPGETGTV
+399 GV
-407 SYKGKQYKLDHSD
+407 YVLDHTD
-420 TALGTGYSITE
+420 TGGASSSTVTN
-431 EDKYPIT
+431 EDRYAIT
-438 GFTFLEFDA
+438 GFTCNTAISA
-447 KWNGGIFPPRYAYN
+447 KNGDRYN
-461 GAKFYYT
+461 GAKFYYD
-468 RNSYDVVF
+468 RNSYRIVF
-476 ISGSVTEKTQS
+476 MNRGSKEKELVRKYEQS
-487 MKYRQPLD
+487 IADAGY
-495 DVSHTPKPPIG
+495 TPTAPANMQD
-506 KEEYTFA
+506 YTFG
-513 GWYDNELYTGSEYVL
+513 GWFDNEKCEGSAYVFTG
-528 EGKTMPAHHLT
+528 KKMPAHNLT

-554 DVDRTKIL
+554 DVDRTTVL
-562 KTFDVPMGGTIP
+562 KTFDVPMGETIP
-574 ENKMPKVT
+574 ESQMPEVT

-619 AEQFM
+619 AEQFA
-624 VTYALGGGSGN
+624 VTYARGGGSGN
-635 APFDSNKYARGAQA
+635 APVDSNKYARGAQA
-649 VVLPATGVTPPTGK
+649 VVLPATGVTPPEGK
-663 VFLYWSAGDSTRCYP
+663 VFLYWSAAGDSTRCYP
-678 GGKLTVTGKMTLTAV
+678 GGKLTVTGNMTLTAV

-708 FAPDEPYTTADMPN
+708 FATDKTDMTAAMPN

-732 DLDLP
+732 GLDLP

-751 DGLGKTYM
+751 DGLGKTYQ
-759 PDDKVL
+759 PGGKVL
-765 VDTMAPGNDLYA
+765 VDTMDPGNHLYA
-777 IWAKGSYL
+777 IWVKG
-785 LTIHYVYASGGEAKP
+785 
-800 DHTEV
+800 
-805 LGFGA
+805 
-810 PYSVISPSIPG
+810 
-821 YTADKP
+821 
-827 VVTGTM
+827 
-833 PAAPVT
+833 
-839 VTVTYTAST
+839 T

-865 PAVPDEKDNLRGE
+865 LAVPDEKDNLRGE

-891 GFTPIEFEQKRI
+891 GFKPSEFAQEMI
-903 KADDLTVVKIFYTRN
+903 KADGSTVVKIFYTRN

-939 YGAAVTAIAA
+939 YRAAVTAIAA

-961 PAVPDTMPAEA
+961 PAVPATMPAEA
-972 RTVYAQWRKNT
+972 LTVYAQWRKTT

-1024 GTQRSSGTVILSG
+1024 GTQRSSGTVRLSG
-1037 GSQSASFTDFD
+1037 GSQSASFTGFD

-1150 GGVHPYATITR
+1150 GGVHPHATITR
-1161 AETATI
+1161 AETATV

-1216 FRPDAPVTRAEFATI
+1216 FQPDAPVTRAEFAAI

>member
-1 MKKRLIALLLAFVMV
+1 
-16 LGLTATVFAEGG
+16 
-28 ISIASIQPEAP
+28 
-39 THTYI
+39 
-44 FQAGGVEI
+44 
-52 GRQIIKHNESLKD
+52 
-65 PGVPSAP
+65 
-72 AGQRFVR
+72 
-79 WDPAVSFDMP
+79 MP
-89 VSVTQN
+89 VSVTQT
-95 QTIPVQ
+95 QTITVQ
-101 AIFETVYTVYFKHDG
+101 AIFETVYTVYFKHEG

-124 TDTQPSVSTG
+124 TDTQPSVSTD

-139 VGADEKLTGWYFGE
+139 VEADEKLTGWYIGG
-153 TRYERVS
+153 TRYETVS
-160 MADFPPGSDT
+160 KADFPPGSDT
-170 LTLTAKVEKG
+170 LTLTAKVDKG
-180 HWIHFNSAGGS
+180 HWIHFDSDGGS

-202 IQPADPARP
+202 SQPDDPARP
-211 GFSFEGWYEKSGNRF
+211 GFSFEGWYEESEKQF
-226 TFGSP
+226 TFGRP

-239 AHWRSNTSTKYTV
+239 AHWKSNTSTKYTV
-252 IHWQEKAD
+252 IHWQENAD
-260 ESGWSLHETETKT
+260 NNEYAFRESEEKSGAT
-273 GGTDAQTAAA
+273 GASTSAAA
-283 SKSYPGFT
+283 KSYQGFT
-291 AQTIMQQTIQG
+291 AQTITQQTING
-302 DASTIVNVYYERN
+302 DGSTIVNVYYKRN
-315 EYAVKFYT
+315 VYDVKFYT
-323 LNGSTEYTQFQIRA
+323 LNGRTEYTQFQIRA

-344 DLWPT
+344 DRWPT

-387 NGSETAYYYTEA
+387 YGSETAYYYTEA

-420 TALGTGYSITE
+420 TAPGKGYSITE

-438 GFTFLEFDA
+438 GFTFFEFDA
-447 KWNGGIFPPRYAYN
+447 KWDGGIIHPGYAYN

-528 EGKTMPAHHLT
+528 EGKTMPAHNLT

-554 DVDRTKIL
+554 DVDQKTVLRTF
-562 KTFDVPMGGTIP
+562 TAVPMGGTIP
-574 ENKMPKVT
+574 ENQMPEVT

-619 AEQFM
+619 AEQFT

-635 APFDSNKYARGAQA
+635 APVDSNRYARGAQA

-663 VFLYWSAGDSTRCYP
+663 VFLYWSAAGDSTRCYP
-678 GGKLTVTGKMTLTAV
+678 GGKLTVTGYMTLTAV
-693 YGQKTEAVTVTYHSN
+693 YGQTTEAVTVTYHSN
-708 FAPDEPYTTADMPN
+708 FATDKTDTTAAMPN
-722 NSTITLPGYT
+722 NSTIPLLGYT

-751 DGLGKTYM
+751 NGSGTTYM
-759 PDDKVL
+759 PGSKVL
-765 VDTMAPGNDLYA
+765 VDTMDPGNHLYA
-777 IWAKGSYL
+777 IWAKG
-785 LTIHYVYASGGEAKP
+785 
-800 DHTEV
+800 
-805 LGFGA
+805 
-810 PYSVISPSIPG
+810 
-821 YTADKP
+821 
-827 VVTGTM
+827 
-833 PAAPVT
+833 
-839 VTVTYTAST
+839 T

-865 PAVPDEKDNLRGE
+865 PYVPNEKDNLRGE

-891 GFTPIEFEQKRI
+891 GFTPMGFAQEMI
-903 KADDLTVVKIFYTRN
+903 KADGSTVVKIFYTRN

-961 PAVPDTMPAEA
+961 PTVPATMPAEA
-972 RTVYAQWRKNT
+972 LTVYAQWRKTT

-1024 GTQRSSGTVILSG
+1024 GTQRSSGTVRLSG
-1037 GSQSASFTDFD
+1037 GSQSASFTGFD

-1131 TPDKLNADDHFAY
+1131 TTDKLNADDHFAY

-1150 GGVHPYATITR
+1150 GGVHPHATITR

-1175 TRKDNLTKY
+1175 MRKDNLTKY

-1216 FRPDAPVTRAEFATI
+1216 FQPDAPVTRAEFAAI

>member
-52 GRQIIKHNESLKD
+52 GKQIIKHNESLKD

-79 WDPAVSFDMP
+79 WDPAVSFGMP
-89 VSVTQN
+89 VSVTQT
-95 QTIPVQ
+95 QTITVQ
-101 AIFETVYTVYFKHDG
+101 AIFETVYTVYFKHEG

-139 VGADEKLTGWYFGE
+139 VGADEKLTGWYIGG
-153 TRYERVS
+153 TRYETVS
-160 MADFPPGSDT
+160 KANFLDGSDT
-170 LTLTAKVEKG
+170 LTLTAKVDKG
-180 HWIHFNSAGGS
+180 HWIHFDSAGGS

-202 IQPADPARP
+202 IPPADPARP
-211 GFSFEGWYEKSGNRF
+211 GFSFEGWYEESGKQF
-226 TFGSP
+226 TFGNQ

-239 AHWRSNTSTKYTV
+239 AHWKSNTSTKYTV

-283 SKSYPGFT
+283 AKSYDGFT
-291 AQTIMQQTIQG
+291 AQIITQQTING
-302 DASTIVNVYYERN
+302 DGSTIVNVYYKRN
-315 EYAVKFYT
+315 VYEVKFYT
-323 LNGSTEYTQFQIRA
+323 LNGRTEYTQFQIRA

-344 DLWPT
+344 DRWPT

-387 NGSETAYYYTEA
+387 YGSETAYYYTEA

-420 TALGTGYSITE
+420 TAPGTRYSITE

-447 KWNGGIFPPRYAYN
+447 KWNVGILYSGYAYN

-528 EGKTMPAHHLT
+528 EGKTMPAHNLT

-554 DVDRTKIL
+554 DVDRTTVL
-562 KTFDVPMGGTIP
+562 KTFDVPMGGTILESQMP
-574 ENKMPKVT
+574 EGKVT
-582 LGTGDSFLGWM
+582 LGTGDTFLGWM

-605 EIHRDYKLYAKTGN
+605 RIHRDYKLYAKTGN
-619 AEQFM
+619 AKQFM
-624 VTYALGGGSGN
+624 VTYVLGGGSGN
-635 APFDSNKYARGAQA
+635 APVDSNKYARGAQA
-649 VVLPATGVTPPTGK
+649 VVLPATGVTPPEGK
-663 VFLYWSAGDSTRCYP
+663 VFLYWSAAGDSTRCYP
-678 GGKLTVTGKMTLTAV
+678 GGKLTVTGNMTLTAV
-693 YGQKTEAVTVTYHSN
+693 YGQKTEAVRVTYHSN
-708 FAPDEPYTTADMPN
+708 FVTDETYTTAEMPN
-722 NSTITLPGYT
+722 NSKITLPGYT
-732 DLDLP
+732 DRDLP

-751 DGLGKTYM
+751 DGSGTKYM
-759 PDDKVL
+759 PGEKVL
-765 VDTMAPGNDLYA
+765 VDTMAPGNHLYA
-777 IWAKGSYL
+777 IWEKG
-785 LTIHYVYASGGEAKP
+785 
-800 DHTEV
+800 
-805 LGFGA
+805 
-810 PYSVISPSIPG
+810 
-821 YTADKP
+821 
-827 VVTGTM
+827 
-833 PAAPVT
+833 
-839 VTVTYTAST
+839 T

-865 PAVPDEKDNLRGE
+865 PDVPNEKDNLRGE

-903 KADDLTVVKIFYTRN
+903 KANGSTVVEIFYTRN

-939 YGAAVTAIAA
+939 YGAAVTAIAD

-961 PAVPDTMPAEA
+961 PAVPATMPPEA
-972 RTVYAQWRKNT
+972 RTVYAQWRKTT

-1024 GTQRSSGTVILSG
+1024 GTQRSSGTVSLSG
-1037 GSQSASFTDFD
+1037 GSQSASFTGFD

-1150 GGVHPYATITR
+1150 GGVHPHATITR

-1184 HSFRDVPQGAWY
+1184 HSFRDVPQSAWY

-1216 FRPDAPVTRAEFATI
+1216 FQPDAPVTRAEFAAI

>member
-1 MKKRLIALLLAFVMV
+1 
-16 LGLTATVFAEGG
+16 
-28 ISIASIQPEAP
+28 
-39 THTYI
+39 
-44 FQAGGVEI
+44 
-52 GRQIIKHNESLKD
+52 
-65 PGVPSAP
+65 
-72 AGQRFVR
+72 
-79 WDPAVSFDMP
+79 MP
-89 VSVTQN
+89 VSVTQT
-95 QTIPVQ
+95 QTITVQ
-101 AIFETVYTVYFKHDG
+101 AIFETVYTVYFCYKG

-153 TRYERVS
+153 TRYETVS
-160 MADFPPGSDT
+160 TADFLAGDT
-170 LTLTAKVEKG
+170 LTLTARVDKG
-180 HWIHFNSAGGS
+180 HWIHFNSDGGS

-202 IQPADPARP
+202 IPPADPARP
-211 GFSFEGWYEKSGNRF
+211 GFSFEGWYEESGKQF

-239 AHWRSNTSTKYTV
+239 AHWKSNTSTKYTV

-273 GGTDAQTAAA
+273 GGTGAQTAAA

-291 AQTIMQQTIQG
+291 AQTITQQTING
-302 DASTIVNVYYERN
+302 DGSTIVNVYYKRN
-315 EYAVKFYT
+315 VYDVKFFTIKYAWFSGKYVKDKEIYCIT
-323 LNGSTEYTQFQIRA
+323 AKYDANISKKWPGGIWTTSPGGSTFQ
-337 KYGANIR
+337 
-344 DLWPT
+344 
-349 HNNSSTWAVNLNA
+349 A
-362 SGGKYQS
+362 SIG
-369 NIDTMPLG
+369 TMPLG
-377 GKNFY
+377 GDEFFK
-382 GPVTG
+382 TDQG
-387 NGSETAYYYTEA
+387 NAKADYFLQSLAGNY
-399 LPGETGTV
+399 V
-407 SYKGKQYKLDHSD
+407 LDHTD
-420 TALGTGYSITE
+420 TGGSGRSKVTD
-431 EDKYPIT
+431 EDRYQIT
-438 GFTFLEFDA
+438 GFTCNTAISA
-447 KWNGGIFPPRYAYN
+447 KNGDRYN
-461 GAKFYYT
+461 GAKFYYD
-468 RNSYDVVF
+468 RNSYKIVF
-476 ISGSVTEKTQS
+476 MNHGSKEKELVRKYEQS
-487 MKYRQPLD
+487 IADADY
-495 DVSHTPKPPIG
+495 TPTAPANMQD
-506 KEEYTFA
+506 YTFG
-513 GWYDNELYTGSEYVL
+513 GWFDNEKCEGSAYVFT
-528 EGKTMPAHHLT
+528 GKTMPAHNLT
-539 LYAKWVPKTYTVTVY
+539 LYAKWVPKTYSVTVY

-562 KTFDVPMGGTIP
+562 RTFDVPMGRTIP
-574 ENKMPKVT
+574 ESQMPEDKVT
-582 LGTGDSFLGWM
+582 LGTGDTFLGWM

-619 AEQFM
+619 AEQFE
-624 VTYALGGGSGN
+624 VTYALGDGSGK
-635 APFDSNKYARGAQA
+635 APVDSNKYARGAQA
-649 VVLPATGVTPPTGK
+649 VVLPATGVTPPEGK
-663 VFLYWSAGDSTRCYP
+663 VFLYWSAAGDSTRCYP

-693 YGQKTEAVTVTYHSN
+693 YGQTTEAVTVTYHSN
-708 FAPDEPYTTADMPN
+708 FATDETYTTADMPN

-732 DLDLP
+732 GLGLP

-751 DGLGKTYM
+751 NGSGTTYQ
-759 PDDKVL
+759 PGGKVL
-765 VDTMAPGNDLYA
+765 VDTMAPGNHLYA
-777 IWAKGSYL
+777 IWVKG
-785 LTIHYVYASGGEAKP
+785 
-800 DHTEV
+800 
-805 LGFGA
+805 
-810 PYSVISPSIPG
+810 
-821 YTADKP
+821 
-827 VVTGTM
+827 
-833 PAAPVT
+833 
-839 VTVTYTAST
+839 T

-865 PAVPDEKDNLRGE
+865 PYVPHEKDNLRGE

-903 KADDLTVVKIFYTRN
+903 KADDSTVVKIFYTRN

-961 PAVPDTMPAEA
+961 PAVPATMPAGA
-972 RTVYAQWRKNT
+972 LTVYAQWRKTT

-1024 GTQRSSGTVILSG
+1024 GTQRSSGTVRLSG
-1037 GSQSASFTDFD
+1037 GSQSASFIGFD
-1048 PITFPAAGTYTFTVG
+1048 LITFPAAGTYTFTVG

-1091 LVISDVYYTNAAG
+1091 LVSSDVYYTNAAG

-1150 GGVHPYATITR
+1150 GGVHPHATITR
-1161 AETATI
+1161 AETATV

-1216 FRPDAPVTRAEFATI
+1216 FQPDAPVTRAEFAAI

>member
-1 MKKRLIALLLAFVMV
+1 M
-16 LGLTATVFAEGG
+16 
-28 ISIASIQPEAP
+28 
-39 THTYI
+39 
-44 FQAGGVEI
+44 
-52 GRQIIKHNESLKD
+52 KD

-79 WDPAVSFDMP
+79 WDPAVSFGMP
-89 VSVTQN
+89 VSVTQT
-95 QTIPVQ
+95 QTITVQ
-101 AIFETVYTVYFKHDG
+101 AIFETVYTVYFCYEG

-139 VGADEKLTGWYFGE
+139 VGADEKLTGWYIGE
-153 TRYERVS
+153 TPYETVS
-160 MADFPPGSDT
+160 KADFLAGDT
-170 LTLTAKVEKG
+170 LTLTARVEKG
-180 HWIHFNSAGGS
+180 HWIHFDSDGGS

-211 GFSFEGWYEKSGNRF
+211 GFLFEGWYEESGKQF

-231 LTSNITLT
+231 LTSNITLI
-239 AHWRSNTSTKYTV
+239 AHWTSNTSTKYTV
-252 IHWQEKAD
+252 IHWQENAD
-260 ESGWSLHETETKT
+260 NNEYALRESEEKSGAT
-273 GGTDAQTAAA
+273 GAPTTAAA
-283 SKSYPGFT
+283 KSYEGFT
-291 AQTIMQQTIQG
+291 AQTITQQTING
-302 DASTIVNVYYERN
+302 DGSTIVNVYYKRN
-315 EYAVKFYT
+315 VYDVKFYENKGWWIFDDWKEKT
-323 LNGSTEYTQFQIRA
+323 GYRITA
-337 KYGANIR
+337 KHGANISKK
-344 DLWPT
+344 WPGGNWAT
-349 HNNSSTWAVNLNA
+349 SPGGSTFQA
-362 SGGKYQS
+362 
-369 NIDTMPLG
+369 NIDTMPLNG
-377 GKNFY
+377 AKFYETSQGKAKADY
-382 GPVTG
+382 YLQSLAGAYVWDHTDTGVSSGSKVT
-387 NGSETAYYYTEA
+387 N
-399 LPGETGTV
+399 
-407 SYKGKQYKLDHSD
+407 
-420 TALGTGYSITE
+420 
-431 EDKYPIT
+431 EDRYPIT
-438 GFTFLEFDA
+438 GFTCNTEKSA
-447 KWNGGIFPPRYAYN
+447 KNGDSYN
-461 GAKFYYT
+461 GAKFYYD
-468 RNSYDVVF
+468 RNIYQIVF
-476 ISGSVTEKTQS
+476 MNHGSKEKELFKKYEQS
-487 MKYRQPLD
+487 IADAGY
-495 DVSHTPKPPIG
+495 TPTAPANMQD
-506 KEEYTFA
+506 YTFG
-513 GWYDNELYTGSEYVL
+513 GWFDNQKCEGSAYVFT
-528 EGKTMPAHHLT
+528 GKTMPAHNLT
-539 LYAKWVPKTYTVTVY
+539 LYAKWVPKTYSVTVY
-554 DVDRTKIL
+554 DVDRTKVL
-562 KTFDVPMGGTIP
+562 KTFDVPMGGTIQENQMP
-574 ENKMPKVT
+574 EVT
-582 LGTGDSFLGWM
+582 LGTGDTFLGWM

-605 EIHRDYKLYAKTGN
+605 KIYRDYKLYAKTGN
-619 AEQFM
+619 KERFE
-624 VTYALGGGSGN
+624 VTYDIGDGSGDALVDPN
-635 APFDSNKYARGAQA
+635 GYARGAQA

-663 VFLYWSAGDSTRCYP
+663 VFLYWSAAGDSTRCYP
-678 GGKLTVTGKMTLTAV
+678 GGKLTVTGNMKLTAV
-693 YGQKTEAVTVTYHSN
+693 YGQKTETVEVTYHSN
-708 FAPDEPYTTADMPN
+708 FAPDETYPIKDLLN
-722 NSTITLPGYT
+722 NSTITLLGYT
-732 DLDLP
+732 DLGLS
-737 ENPGYTFAGWNTQA
+737 EKPGYTFVRWNTQA
-751 DGLGKTYM
+751 NGSGMTFR
-759 PDDKVL
+759 PGDKVL
-765 VDTMAPGNDLYA
+765 VDTMAPGNHLYA
-777 IWAKGSYL
+777 IWVKGSYR
-785 LTIHYVYASGGEAKP
+785 LTIHYVYASGEAAKP
-800 DHTEV
+800 DYTEA
-805 LGFGA
+805 LDFDA
-810 PYSVISPSIPG
+810 PYSVTSPSIPG

-833 PAAPVT
+833 PAEPVT

-848 GTPYEVHHYLER
+848 DTKYEVHHYLER
-860 LEGAY
+860 LEGGAY
-865 PAVPDEKDNLRGE
+865 PYVLDVKEKRQGE
-878 TGAWTAAAAKSYD
+878 TGAWTAAEAKSYD
-891 GFTPIEFEQKRI
+891 GFTPTEFKQERI
-903 KADDLTVVKIFYTRN
+903 KANGSTVVEIYYTRN
-918 SYLLTYKDS
+918 SYVLTYEDS
-927 LSAGVYASQTYK
+927 LSAKVYASQTYK

-961 PAVPDTMPAEA
+961 PVVPATMPAGA
-972 RTVYAQWRKNT
+972 LTVYAQWRKTT

-999 AAKSLTVYSGSAP
+999 AAKSLAVYSGSAP

-1024 GTQRSSGTVILSG
+1024 GTQRSSGTVSLSG

-1150 GGVHPYATITR
+1150 GGVHPHATITR

-1175 TRKDNLTKY
+1175 MRKDNLTKY

-1216 FRPDAPVTRAEFATI
+1216 FQPDAPVTRAEFAAI

>member
-28 ISIASIQPEAP
+28 ISIASIQPEAH

-52 GRQIIKHNESLKD
+52 GRQIIKDNESLRD

-89 VSVTQN
+89 VSVTQT
-95 QTIPVQ
+95 QTITVQ

-139 VGADEKLTGWYFGE
+139 VGADEKLTGWYIGE
-153 TRYERVS
+153 TPYETVS
-160 MADFPPGSDT
+160 KANFPAGSDT
-170 LTLTAKVEKG
+170 LTLTAKVDKG

-211 GFSFEGWYEKSGNRF
+211 GFLFEGWYEESGNRF

-260 ESGWSLHETETKT
+260 ESGWSLHETETKP
-273 GGTDAQTAAA
+273 GGTGAQTAAA
-283 SKSYPGFT
+283 AKSYPGFT
-291 AQTIMQQTIQG
+291 AQTIMQQAIQG
-302 DASTIVNVYYERN
+302 DGSTIVNVYYKRN
-315 EYAVKFYT
+315 VYAVKFFTIKYEGG
-323 LNGSTEYTQFQIRA
+323 LLSGKYVKDKEIDSIRITA
-337 KYGANIR
+337 KYGANISKKWPGG
-344 DLWPT
+344 LWATSPGG
-349 HNNSSTWAVNLNA
+349 STFQA
-362 SGGKYQS
+362 SIG
-369 NIDTMPLG
+369 TMPLG
-377 GKNFY
+377 GDEFFK
-382 GPVTG
+382 TSQ
-387 NGSETAYYYTEA
+387 GSAEAYYYLESLAGDYVLHHTD
-399 LPGETGTV
+399 TGGASSSTV
-407 SYKGKQYKLDHSD
+407 
-420 TALGTGYSITE
+420 TN
-431 EDKYPIT
+431 EDRYPIT
-438 GFTFLEFDA
+438 GFTCNTA
-447 KWNGGIFPPRYAYN
+447 KSAKNGAWYN
-461 GAKFYYT
+461 GAKFYYD
-468 RNSYDVVF
+468 RNSYQIVF
-476 ISGSVTEKTQS
+476 MNHGSKEKELVRKYEQS
-487 MKYRQPLD
+487 IADAGY
-495 DVSHTPKPPIG
+495 TPTAPANMQD
-506 KEEYTFA
+506 YTFG
-513 GWYDNELYTGSEYVL
+513 GWFDNEKCEGSAYVFTG
-528 EGKTMPAHHLT
+528 KKMPAHHLT
-539 LYAKWVPKTYTVTVY
+539 LYAKWVPKTYSVTVY
-554 DVDRTKIL
+554 AVDQTTVL
-562 KTFDVPMGGTIP
+562 ETFTDVPMGGTILESQMP
-574 ENKMPKVT
+574 EVT

-619 AEQFM
+619 AKQFT

-635 APFDSNKYARGAQA
+635 APVDSNRYARGAQA
-649 VVLPATGVTPPTGK
+649 VVLPATGVTPPEGK
-663 VFLYWSAGDSTRCYP
+663 VFLYWSAAGDSTRCYP
-678 GGKLTVTGKMTLTAV
+678 GGKLTVTGDMTLTAV

-708 FAPDEPYTTADMPN
+708 FAPDKTYTTAEMPN

-732 DLDLP
+732 DLGLP

-751 DGLGKTYM
+751 DGSGTKYM
-759 PDDKVL
+759 PGDKVL
-765 VDTMAPGNDLYA
+765 VDTMAPGNHLYA

-785 LTIHYVYASGGEAKP
+785 LTIHYVYASGGAAKP
-800 DHTEV
+800 DHTEE

-810 PYSVISPSIPG
+810 PYSVPSPSIPG

-865 PAVPDEKDNLRGE
+865 PDVPKEKDNLRGE

-903 KADDLTVVKIFYTRN
+903 KADGSTVVKIFYTRN

-939 YGAAVTAIAA
+939 YGAAVTAIAD

-961 PAVPDTMPAEA
+961 PAVPDTMPAWA
-972 RTVYAQWRKNT
+972 LTVYAQWRKTT

-1012 WETFEVVVKEPA
+1012 WEIFEVVVKEPA
-1024 GTQRSSGTVILSG
+1024 GTQRSSGTVRLSG
-1037 GSQSASFTDFD
+1037 GSQSASFTGFD
-1048 PITFPAAGTYTFTVG
+1048 LITFPAAGTYTFTVG

-1150 GGVHPYATITR
+1150 GGVHPHATITR

-1216 FRPDAPVTRAEFATI
+1216 FQPDAPVTRAEFAAI

>member
-1 MKKRLIALLLAFVMV
+1 
-16 LGLTATVFAEGG
+16 
-28 ISIASIQPEAP
+28 
-39 THTYI
+39 
-44 FQAGGVEI
+44 
-52 GRQIIKHNESLKD
+52 
-65 PGVPSAP
+65 
-72 AGQRFVR
+72 
-79 WDPAVSFDMP
+79 MP
-89 VSVTQN
+89 VSVTQT
-95 QTIPVQ
+95 QTITVQ
-101 AIFETVYTVYFKHDG
+101 AIFETVYTVYFCYKG

-153 TRYERVS
+153 TRYETVS
-160 MADFPPGSDT
+160 TADFPAGSDT
-170 LTLTAKVEKG
+170 LTLTARVEKG
-180 HWIHFNSAGGS
+180 HWIHFNSDGGS

-202 IQPADPARP
+202 IPPADPARP
-211 GFSFEGWYEKSGNRF
+211 GFSFEGWYEESGKQF

-239 AHWRSNTSTKYTV
+239 AHWKSNTSTKYTV

-273 GGTDAQTAAA
+273 GGTGAQTAAA

-291 AQTIMQQTIQG
+291 AQTITQQTING
-302 DASTIVNVYYERN
+302 DGSTIVNVYYKRN
-315 EYAVKFYT
+315 VYDVKFFTIKYAWFSGKYVKDKEIYCIT
-323 LNGSTEYTQFQIRA
+323 AKYDANISKKWPGGIWTTSPGGSTFQ
-337 KYGANIR
+337 
-344 DLWPT
+344 
-349 HNNSSTWAVNLNA
+349 A
-362 SGGKYQS
+362 SIG
-369 NIDTMPLG
+369 TMPLG
-377 GKNFY
+377 GDEFFK
-382 GPVTG
+382 TDQG
-387 NGSETAYYYTEA
+387 NAKADYFLQSLAGNY
-399 LPGETGTV
+399 V
-407 SYKGKQYKLDHSD
+407 LDHTD
-420 TALGTGYSITE
+420 TGGSGRSKVTD
-431 EDKYPIT
+431 EDRYQIT
-438 GFTFLEFDA
+438 GFTCNTAISA
-447 KWNGGIFPPRYAYN
+447 KNGDRYN
-461 GAKFYYT
+461 GAKFYYD
-468 RNSYDVVF
+468 RNSYKIVF
-476 ISGSVTEKTQS
+476 MNHGSKEKELVRKYEQS
-487 MKYRQPLD
+487 IADAGY
-495 DVSHTPKPPIG
+495 TPTAPANMQD
-506 KEEYTFA
+506 YTFG
-513 GWYDNELYTGSEYVL
+513 GWFDNEKCEGSAYVFT
-528 EGKTMPAHHLT
+528 GKTMPAHNLT
-539 LYAKWVPKTYTVTVY
+539 LYAKWVPKTYSVTVY

-562 KTFDVPMGGTIP
+562 RTFDVPMGRTIP
-574 ENKMPKVT
+574 ESQMPEDKVT
-582 LGTGDSFLGWM
+582 LGTGDTFLGWM

-619 AEQFM
+619 AEQFE
-624 VTYALGGGSGN
+624 VTYALGDGSGK
-635 APFDSNKYARGAQA
+635 APVDSNKYARGAQA
-649 VVLPATGVTPPTGK
+649 VVLPATGVTPPEGK
-663 VFLYWSAGDSTRCYP
+663 VFLYWSAAGDSTRCYP

-693 YGQKTEAVTVTYHSN
+693 YGQTTEAVTVTYHSN
-708 FAPDEPYTTADMPN
+708 FAPDETYTTADMPN

-732 DLDLP
+732 GLGLP

-751 DGLGKTYM
+751 NGSGTTYQ
-759 PDDKVL
+759 PGGKVL
-765 VDTMAPGNDLYA
+765 VDTMDPGNHLYA
-777 IWAKGSYL
+777 IWVKG
-785 LTIHYVYASGGEAKP
+785 
-800 DHTEV
+800 
-805 LGFGA
+805 
-810 PYSVISPSIPG
+810 
-821 YTADKP
+821 
-827 VVTGTM
+827 
-833 PAAPVT
+833 
-839 VTVTYTAST
+839 T

-865 PAVPDEKDNLRGE
+865 PYVPHEKDNLRGE

-903 KADDLTVVKIFYTRN
+903 KADDSTVVKIFYTRN

-961 PAVPDTMPAEA
+961 PAVPATMPAGA
-972 RTVYAQWRKNT
+972 LTVYAQWRKTT

-1024 GTQRSSGTVILSG
+1024 GTQRSSGTVRLSG
-1037 GSQSASFTDFD
+1037 GSQSASFIGFD
-1048 PITFPAAGTYTFTVG
+1048 LITFPAAGTYTFTVG

-1150 GGVHPYATITR
+1150 GGVHPHATITR
-1161 AETATI
+1161 AETATV

-1216 FRPDAPVTRAEFATI
+1216 FQPDAPVTRAEFAAI

>member
-1 MKKRLIALLLAFVMV
+1 MKKRLTALLLAFVMV

-44 FQAGGVEI
+44 FRAGGVEI
-52 GRQIIKHNESLKD
+52 GRQIIKDSESLKD

-79 WDPAVSFDMP
+79 WDPAVSFGMP
-89 VSVTQN
+89 VSVTQT

-139 VGADEKLTGWYFGE
+139 VGADEKLTGWYIGE
-153 TRYERVS
+153 KRYETVS
-160 MADFPPGSDT
+160 TADFPLGSDT

-180 HWIHFNSAGGS
+180 HWIHFNSDGGS

-202 IQPADPARP
+202 SQPADPARP
-211 GFSFEGWYEKSGNRF
+211 GFSFEGWYEESGKQF
-226 TFGSP
+226 TFGSQ

-260 ESGWSLHETETKT
+260 ESGWSLHETETKP
-273 GGTDAQTAAA
+273 GGTGAQTAAA

-291 AQTIMQQTIQG
+291 AQTITQQTING
-302 DASTIVNVYYERN
+302 DGSTIVNVYYKRN
-315 EYAVKFYT
+315 VYAVKFFTIKYEGG
-323 LNGSTEYTQFQIRA
+323 LLSGKYVKDKEIDSIRITA
-337 KYGANIR
+337 KYGANISEK
-344 DLWPT
+344 WPGGIWT
-349 HNNSSTWAVNLNA
+349 TSPGGSTFQA
-362 SGGKYQS
+362 SIG
-369 NIDTMPLG
+369 TMPLG
-377 GKNFY
+377 GDEFFETDQGSAKADYYLQSLAGNY
-382 GPVTG
+382 VLHHTDTGGPSSSIVT
-387 NGSETAYYYTEA
+387 
-399 LPGETGTV
+399 
-407 SYKGKQYKLDHSD
+407 D
-420 TALGTGYSITE
+420 
-431 EDKYPIT
+431 EDRYPIT
-438 GFTFLEFDA
+438 GFTCNTA
-447 KWNGGIFPPRYAYN
+447 KSAKNGAWYN
-461 GAKFYYT
+461 GAKFYYD
-468 RNSYDVVF
+468 RNSYQIVF
-476 ISGSVTEKTQS
+476 MNHGSKEKELVR
-487 MKYRQPLD
+487 KYEKSIAD
-495 DVSHTPKPPIG
+495 AGYTPTAPANMQD
-506 KEEYTFA
+506 YTFG
-513 GWYDNELYTGSEYVL
+513 GWFDNEKCEGSAYVFT
-528 EGKTMPAHHLT
+528 GKTMPAHNLT
-539 LYAKWVPKTYTVTVY
+539 LYAKWVPKTYSVTVY

-562 KTFDVPMGGTIP
+562 KTFDVPMGETIP
-574 ENKMPKVT
+574 ESQMPEVT

-619 AEQFM
+619 AEQFE
-624 VTYALGGGSGN
+624 VTYALGDGSGK
-635 APFDSNKYARGAQA
+635 APVDSNKYARGAQA
-649 VVLPATGVTPPTGK
+649 VVLPATGVTPPPGK
-663 VFLYWSAGDSTRCYP
+663 VFLYWSAAGDSTRYYP
-678 GGKLTVTGKMTLTAV
+678 GGKLTVTGNMTLTAV
-693 YGQKTEAVTVTYHSN
+693 YGQTTEAVTVTYHSN
-708 FAPDEPYTTADMPN
+708 FAPDETYTTAEMPN
-722 NSTITLPGYT
+722 NSTITLPRYT
-732 DLDLP
+732 GLDLP

-751 DGLGKTYM
+751 NGSGTTYQ
-759 PDDKVL
+759 PDVKVL
-765 VDTMAPGNDLYA
+765 VDTMAPGNHLYA
-777 IWAKGSYL
+777 IWVKG
-785 LTIHYVYASGGEAKP
+785 
-800 DHTEV
+800 
-805 LGFGA
+805 
-810 PYSVISPSIPG
+810 
-821 YTADKP
+821 
-827 VVTGTM
+827 
-833 PAAPVT
+833 
-839 VTVTYTAST
+839 T

-865 PAVPDEKDNLRGE
+865 PYVPNEKDNLRGE

-891 GFTPIEFEQKRI
+891 GFTPRKFAQERI
-903 KADDLTVVKIFYTRN
+903 KANGSTVVKIFYTRN

-961 PAVPDTMPAEA
+961 PAVPATMPPEA
-972 RTVYAQWRKNT
+972 RTVYAQWRKTT

-1024 GTQRSSGTVILSG
+1024 GTQRSSGTVRLSG

-1048 PITFPAAGTYTFTVG
+1048 LITFPAAGTYTFTVG

-1150 GGVHPYATITR
+1150 GGVHPHATITR
-1161 AETATI
+1161 AETATV

-1216 FRPDAPVTRAEFATI
+1216 FQPDAPVTRAEFAAI

>member
-1 MKKRLIALLLAFVMV
+1 
-16 LGLTATVFAEGG
+16 
-28 ISIASIQPEAP
+28 
-39 THTYI
+39 
-44 FQAGGVEI
+44 
-52 GRQIIKHNESLKD
+52 
-65 PGVPSAP
+65 
-72 AGQRFVR
+72 
-79 WDPAVSFDMP
+79 MP
-89 VSVTQN
+89 VSVIQT
-95 QTIPVQ
+95 QTITVQ
-101 AIFETVYTVYFKHDG
+101 AIFETVHTVYFKHEG

-153 TRYERVS
+153 TRYETVS
-160 MADFPPGSDT
+160 TADFPAGSDT
-170 LTLTAKVEKG
+170 LTLTAKVDKG

-202 IQPADPARP
+202 IPPADPARP
-211 GFSFEGWYEKSGNRF
+211 GFSFEGWYEESEKQF

-239 AHWRSNTSTKYTV
+239 ARWESNTSTKYTV

-260 ESGWSLHETETKT
+260 ESGWSLHETETKP
-273 GGTDAQTAAA
+273 GGTGAQTAAA
-283 SKSYPGFT
+283 AKSYDGFT
-291 AQTIMQQTIQG
+291 AQTITQQTING
-302 DASTIVNVYYERN
+302 DGSTIVNVYYKRN
-315 EYAVKFYT
+315 VYAVKFFTIKYEGG
-323 LNGSTEYTQFQIRA
+323 LLSGKYVKDKEIDSIRITA
-337 KYGANIR
+337 KYGANISNM
-344 DLWPT
+344 WPGGIWT
-349 HNNSSTWAVNLNA
+349 TSPGGSTFQA
-362 SGGKYQS
+362 SIG
-369 NIDTMPLG
+369 IMPLG
-377 GKNFY
+377 GDEFFKTDQGNAKADY
-382 GPVTG
+382 YLQSLAGNYVLHHTDTGGPSSSIVT
-387 NGSETAYYYTEA
+387 
-399 LPGETGTV
+399 
-407 SYKGKQYKLDHSD
+407 D
-420 TALGTGYSITE
+420 
-431 EDKYPIT
+431 EDRYAIT
-438 GFTFLEFDA
+438 GFTCNTA
-447 KWNGGIFPPRYAYN
+447 KSAKNGAWYN
-461 GAKFYYT
+461 GAKFYYD
-468 RNSYDVVF
+468 RNSYQIVF
-476 ISGSVTEKTQS
+476 MNHGSKEKELVKKYEQS
-487 MKYRQPLD
+487 IADAGY
-495 DVSHTPKPPIG
+495 TPTAPANMQD
-506 KEEYTFA
+506 YTFG
-513 GWYDNELYTGSEYVL
+513 GWFDNQKCEGSAYVFTG
-528 EGKTMPAHHLT
+528 KKMPAHHLT
-539 LYAKWVPKTYTVTVY
+539 LYAKWVPKTYSVTVY
-554 DVDRTKIL
+554 DVDRTTVL
-562 KTFDVPMGGTIP
+562 ETFTDVPMGGTILESQMP
-574 ENKMPKVT
+574 EDKVT
-582 LGTGDSFLGWM
+582 LGTGDTFLGWM

-605 EIHRDYKLYAKTGN
+605 RIHRDYKLYAKTGN
-619 AEQFM
+619 AEQFT

-635 APFDSNKYARGAQA
+635 EPVDSNKYARGAQA
-649 VVLPATGVTPPTGK
+649 VVLPATGVTPPEGK
-663 VFLYWSAGDSTRCYP
+663 VFLYWSAAGDSTRCYP
-678 GGKLTVTGKMTLTAV
+678 GGKLTVTGYMTLTAV
-693 YGQKTEAVTVTYHSN
+693 YGQTTEAVRVTYHSN
-708 FAPDEPYTTADMPN
+708 FAPDKTYTTADMPN
-722 NSTITLPGYT
+722 NSKITLPGYT

-751 DGLGKTYM
+751 NGSGMTFR
-759 PDDKVL
+759 PGVKVL
-765 VDTMAPGNDLYA
+765 VDTMAPGNHLYA
-777 IWAKGSYL
+777 IWVKG
-785 LTIHYVYASGGEAKP
+785 
-800 DHTEV
+800 
-805 LGFGA
+805 
-810 PYSVISPSIPG
+810 
-821 YTADKP
+821 
-827 VVTGTM
+827 
-833 PAAPVT
+833 
-839 VTVTYTAST
+839 T

-865 PAVPDEKDNLRGE
+865 LDVPNEKDNLRGE
-878 TGAWTAAAAKSYD
+878 TDAWTAAAAKSYN
-891 GFTPIEFEQKRI
+891 GFTPIGFAQEMI
-903 KADDLTVVKIFYTRN
+903 KADGSTVVKIFYTRN

-972 RTVYAQWRKNT
+972 RTVYAQWRKTT
-983 PDTVVFD
+983 PDTVVFN

-1024 GTQRSSGTVILSG
+1024 GTQRSSGTVRLSG
-1037 GSQSASFTDFD
+1037 GSQSASFTGFD

-1150 GGVHPYATITR
+1150 GGVHPHATITR

-1184 HSFRDVPQGAWY
+1184 HSFRDVSQGAWY

-1216 FRPDAPVTRAEFATI
+1216 FQPDAPVTRAEFAAI

>member
-1 MKKRLIALLLAFVMV
+1 
-16 LGLTATVFAEGG
+16 
-28 ISIASIQPEAP
+28 
-39 THTYI
+39 
-44 FQAGGVEI
+44 
-52 GRQIIKHNESLKD
+52 
-65 PGVPSAP
+65 
-72 AGQRFVR
+72 
-79 WDPAVSFDMP
+79 MP
-89 VSVTQN
+89 VSVTQT
-95 QTIPVQ
+95 QTITVQ

-153 TRYERVS
+153 IRYERVS
-160 MADFPPGSDT
+160 TADFPAGSDT
-170 LTLTAKVEKG
+170 LTLTARVEKG
-180 HWIHFNSAGGS
+180 YWIHFNSAGGS

-211 GFSFEGWYEKSGNRF
+211 GFLFEGWYEESGNRF

-283 SKSYPGFT
+283 AKSYPGFT
-291 AQTIMQQTIQG
+291 AQTITQQTING
-302 DASTIVNVYYERN
+302 DGSTIVNVYYKRN
-315 EYAVKFYT
+315 VYEVKFFTIKYEGG
-323 LNGSTEYTQFQIRA
+323 LLSGKYVKDKEIDSIRITA
-337 KYGANIR
+337 KYGANISEK
-344 DLWPT
+344 WPGGIWT
-349 HNNSSTWAVNLNA
+349 TSPGGSTFQA
-362 SGGKYQS
+362 SIG
-369 NIDTMPLG
+369 TMPLG
-377 GKNFY
+377 GDEFFE
-382 GPVTG
+382 TSQ
-387 NGSETAYYYTEA
+387 GSAEAYYYLESLAGDYVLHHTD
-399 LPGETGTV
+399 TGGASSSTV
-407 SYKGKQYKLDHSD
+407 TD
-420 TALGTGYSITE
+420 
-431 EDKYPIT
+431 EDRYQIT
-438 GFTFLEFDA
+438 GFTCNTA
-447 KWNGGIFPPRYAYN
+447 KSAKNGAWYN
-461 GAKFYYT
+461 GAKFYYD
-468 RNSYDVVF
+468 RISYQIVF
-476 ISGSVTEKTQS
+476 MNHGSKEKELVRKYEQS
-487 MKYRQPLD
+487 IADAGY
-495 DVSHTPKPPIG
+495 TPTAPANMQD
-506 KEEYTFA
+506 YTFG
-513 GWYDNELYTGSEYVL
+513 GWFDNEKCEGSAYVFTG
-528 EGKTMPAHHLT
+528 KKMPAHHLT

-554 DVDRTKIL
+554 AVDQ
-562 KTFDVPMGGTIP
+562 KTVLETFTDVPMGGTIRESQMP
-574 ENKMPKVT
+574 EGKVT
-582 LGTGDSFLGWM
+582 LGTGDTFLGWM

-605 EIHRDYKLYAKTGN
+605 RIHRDYKLYAKTGN

-635 APFDSNKYARGAQA
+635 APVDSNKYARGAQA

-663 VFLYWSAGDSTRCYP
+663 VFLYWSAAGDSTRYYP
-678 GGKLTVTGKMTLTAV
+678 GGKLTVTGNMTLTAV
-693 YGQKTEAVTVTYHSN
+693 YGQTTEAVTVTYHSN
-708 FAPDEPYTTADMPN
+708 FAPDKTYTTAEMPN

-732 DLDLP
+732 DLGLP

-751 DGLGKTYM
+751 DGLGTTFKSGS
-759 PDDKVL
+759 KVL
-765 VDTMAPGNDLYA
+765 VDTMAPGNHLYA
-777 IWAKGSYL
+777 IWAMG
-785 LTIHYVYASGGEAKP
+785 
-800 DHTEV
+800 
-805 LGFGA
+805 
-810 PYSVISPSIPG
+810 
-821 YTADKP
+821 
-827 VVTGTM
+827 
-833 PAAPVT
+833 
-839 VTVTYTAST
+839 T

-865 PAVPDEKDNLRGE
+865 PYVPNEKDNLRGE

-903 KADDLTVVKIFYTRN
+903 KAEGSTVVKIFYTRN

-939 YGAAVTAIAA
+939 YGAAVTAIAD

-961 PAVPDTMPAEA
+961 PTVPDTMPPVAL
-972 RTVYAQWRKNT
+972 TVYAQWRKTT

-1024 GTQRSSGTVILSG
+1024 GTQRSSGTVRLSG
-1037 GSQSASFTDFD
+1037 GSQSASFTGFD

-1150 GGVHPYATITR
+1150 GGVHPHATITR

-1207 IITGYPDGT
+1207 IITGYPNGT
-1216 FRPDAPVTRAEFATI
+1216 FQPDAPVTRAEFAAI

>member
-1 MKKRLIALLLAFVMV
+1 
-16 LGLTATVFAEGG
+16 
-28 ISIASIQPEAP
+28 
-39 THTYI
+39 
-44 FQAGGVEI
+44 
-52 GRQIIKHNESLKD
+52 
-65 PGVPSAP
+65 
-72 AGQRFVR
+72 
-79 WDPAVSFDMP
+79 MP
-89 VSVTQN
+89 VSVTQT
-95 QTIPVQ
+95 QTITVQ
-101 AIFETVYTVYFKHDG
+101 AIFETVYTVYFCYKD

-134 DVLVP
+134 DVLIP
-139 VGADEKLTGWYFGE
+139 VGADEKLTGWYIGG
-153 TRYERVS
+153 TRYETVS
-160 MADFPPGSDT
+160 TADFPAGSDT
-170 LTLTAKVEKG
+170 LTLTAKVDKG

-202 IQPADPARP
+202 IPPANPARP
-211 GFSFEGWYEKSGNRF
+211 GFSFEGWYEESGKQF
-226 TFGSP
+226 TFGSQ
-231 LTSNITLT
+231 LTSNITLI
-239 AHWRSNTSTKYTV
+239 AHWKSNTSTKYTV

-283 SKSYPGFT
+283 AKSYDGFT
-291 AQTIMQQTIQG
+291 AQTITQQTING
-302 DASTIVNVYYERN
+302 DGSTIVNVYYKRN
-315 EYAVKFYT
+315 VYDVKFFTIKYAWLSGKYVKDKEIYCIT
-323 LNGSTEYTQFQIRA
+323 A
-337 KYGANIR
+337 KYGANISEK
-344 DLWPT
+344 WPGGIWT
-349 HNNSSTWAVNLNA
+349 TSPGGSTFQA
-362 SGGKYQS
+362 SIG
-369 NIDTMPLG
+369 TMPLG
-377 GKNFY
+377 GDEFFK
-382 GPVTG
+382 TDQG
-387 NGSETAYYYTEA
+387 NAKAYYYLESLAGDYVLHHTD
-399 LPGETGTV
+399 TGGASSSTV
-407 SYKGKQYKLDHSD
+407 TD
-420 TALGTGYSITE
+420 
-431 EDKYPIT
+431 EDRYPIT
-438 GFTFLEFDA
+438 GFTCNTA
-447 KWNGGIFPPRYAYN
+447 KSAKNGAWYN
-461 GAKFYYT
+461 GAKFYYD
-468 RNSYDVVF
+468 RNSYQIVF
-476 ISGSVTEKTQS
+476 MNHGSKEKELVKKYEQS
-487 MKYRQPLD
+487 IADAGY
-495 DVSHTPKPPIG
+495 TPTAPANMQD
-506 KEEYTFA
+506 YTFG
-513 GWYDNELYTGSEYVL
+513 GWFDNQKCEGSAYVFTG
-528 EGKTMPAHHLT
+528 KKMPAHHLT
-539 LYAKWVPKTYTVTVY
+539 LYAKWVPKTYSVTVY
-554 DVDRTKIL
+554 DVDRTKVIE
-562 KTFDVPMGGTIP
+562 TFTDVPMGGTILESQMP
-574 ENKMPKVT
+574 EDKVT
-582 LGTGDSFLGWM
+582 LGTGDTFLGWM

-619 AEQFM
+619 AEQFA
-624 VTYALGGGSGN
+624 VTYARGGGSGN
-635 APFDSNKYARGAQA
+635 APVDSNKYARGAQA
-649 VVLPATGVTPPTGK
+649 VVLPATGVTPPEGK
-663 VFLYWSAGDSTRCYP
+663 VFLYWSAAGDSTRCYP
-678 GGKLTVTGKMTLTAV
+678 GGKLTVTGNMTLTAV

-708 FAPDEPYTTADMPN
+708 FATDKTDMTAAMPN

-732 DLDLP
+732 GLDLP

-751 DGLGKTYM
+751 DGLGKTYQ
-759 PDDKVL
+759 PGGKVL
-765 VDTMAPGNDLYA
+765 VDTMDPGNHLYA
-777 IWAKGSYL
+777 IWVKG
-785 LTIHYVYASGGEAKP
+785 
-800 DHTEV
+800 
-805 LGFGA
+805 
-810 PYSVISPSIPG
+810 
-821 YTADKP
+821 
-827 VVTGTM
+827 
-833 PAAPVT
+833 
-839 VTVTYTAST
+839 T

-865 PAVPDEKDNLRGE
+865 PYVPNEKDNLRGE

-903 KADDLTVVKIFYTRN
+903 KANGSTVVEIFYTRN

-961 PAVPDTMPAEA
+961 PAVPDTMPAWA
-972 RTVYAQWRKNT
+972 LTVYAQWRKTT

-1024 GTQRSSGTVILSG
+1024 GTQRSSGTVRLSG

-1048 PITFPAAGTYTFTVG
+1048 LITFPAAGTYTFTVG

-1150 GGVHPYATITR
+1150 GGVHPHATITR

-1216 FRPDAPVTRAEFATI
+1216 FQPDAPVTRAEFAAI

>member
-1 MKKRLIALLLAFVMV
+1 MR
-16 LGLTATVFAEGG
+16 
-28 ISIASIQPEAP
+28 
-39 THTYI
+39 
-44 FQAGGVEI
+44 
-52 GRQIIKHNESLKD
+52 D

-89 VSVTQN
+89 VSVTQT
-95 QTIPVQ
+95 QTITVQ

-160 MADFPPGSDT
+160 TADFPAGSDT
-170 LTLTAKVEKG
+170 LTLTAKVDKG

-202 IQPADPARP
+202 IPPADPARP
-211 GFSFEGWYEKSGNRF
+211 GFLFKGWYEESGNRF
-226 TFGSP
+226 TFGNQ

-273 GGTDAQTAAA
+273 GGTGAQTAAA
-283 SKSYPGFT
+283 AKSYDGFT
-291 AQTIMQQTIQG
+291 AQTITQQTING
-302 DASTIVNVYYERN
+302 DGSTIVNVYYKRN
-315 EYAVKFYT
+315 VYDVKFFTIKYEGG
-323 LNGSTEYTQFQIRA
+323 LLSGKYVKDKEIDSIRITA
-337 KYGANIR
+337 KYGANISKKWPGG
-344 DLWPT
+344 LWATSPGG
-349 HNNSSTWAVNLNA
+349 STFQA
-362 SGGKYQS
+362 SIG
-369 NIDTMPLG
+369 TMPLG
-377 GKNFY
+377 GDEFFK
-382 GPVTG
+382 TSQ
-387 NGSETAYYYTEA
+387 GSAEAYYYLESLAGDYVLHHTD
-399 LPGETGTV
+399 TGGASSSTV
-407 SYKGKQYKLDHSD
+407 
-420 TALGTGYSITE
+420 TN
-431 EDKYPIT
+431 EDRYPIT
-438 GFTFLEFDA
+438 GFTCNTA
-447 KWNGGIFPPRYAYN
+447 KSAKNGAWYN
-461 GAKFYYT
+461 GAKFYYD
-468 RNSYDVVF
+468 RNSYQIVF
-476 ISGSVTEKTQS
+476 MNHGSKEKELVKKYEQS
-487 MKYRQPLD
+487 IADAGY
-495 DVSHTPKPPIG
+495 TPTVPANMQD
-506 KEEYTFA
+506 YTFG
-513 GWYDNELYTGSEYVL
+513 GWFDNQKCEGSAYVFTG
-528 EGKTMPAHHLT
+528 KKMPAHNLT
-539 LYAKWVPKTYTVTVY
+539 LYAKWVPKTYSVTVY

-562 KTFDVPMGGTIP
+562 KTFDVPMGVTILESQMP
-574 ENKMPKVT
+574 EVT

-605 EIHRDYKLYAKTGN
+605 RIHRDYKLYAKTGN

-624 VTYALGGGSGN
+624 VTYVRGGGSGN
-635 APFDSNKYARGAQA
+635 APVDSNRYARGAQA

-663 VFLYWSAGDSTRCYP
+663 VFLYWSAAGDSTRYYP
-678 GGKLTVTGKMTLTAV
+678 GGKLTVTGNMTLTAV
-693 YGQKTEAVTVTYHSN
+693 YGQTTEAVRVTYHSN
-708 FAPDEPYTTADMPN
+708 FAPDKTDTTAEMPN
-722 NSTITLPGYT
+722 NSKITLPRYT
-732 DLDLP
+732 DRDLP

-751 DGLGKTYM
+751 DGSGMTFRTGE
-759 PDDKVL
+759 KVL
-765 VDTMAPGNDLYA
+765 VDTMAPGNHLYA
-777 IWAKGSYL
+777 IWAKG
-785 LTIHYVYASGGEAKP
+785 
-800 DHTEV
+800 
-805 LGFGA
+805 
-810 PYSVISPSIPG
+810 
-821 YTADKP
+821 
-827 VVTGTM
+827 
-833 PAAPVT
+833 
-839 VTVTYTAST
+839 T

-865 PAVPDEKDNLRGE
+865 PDVPKEKDNLRGE

-891 GFTPIEFEQKRI
+891 GFTPMGFAQERI
-903 KADDLTVVKIFYTRN
+903 KADGSTVVKIFYTRN

-961 PAVPDTMPAEA
+961 PTVPATMPAEA

-1024 GTQRSSGTVILSG
+1024 GTQRSSGTVRLSG
-1037 GSQSASFTDFD
+1037 GSQSASFTGFD

-1150 GGVHPYATITR
+1150 GGVHPHATITR

-1216 FRPDAPVTRAEFATI
+1216 FQPDAPVTRAEFAAI

-1341 EMWKKLRADPDW
+1341 EMWKKLRTDPDW

>member
-1 MKKRLIALLLAFVMV
+1 
-16 LGLTATVFAEGG
+16 
-28 ISIASIQPEAP
+28 
-39 THTYI
+39 
-44 FQAGGVEI
+44 
-52 GRQIIKHNESLKD
+52 
-65 PGVPSAP
+65 
-72 AGQRFVR
+72 
-79 WDPAVSFDMP
+79 MP
-89 VSVTQN
+89 VSVTQT
-95 QTIPVQ
+95 QTITVQ

-139 VGADEKLTGWYFGE
+139 VGADEKLTGWYIDE

-160 MADFPPGSDT
+160 KADFPAGSDT

-180 HWIHFNSAGGS
+180 HWIHFDSAGGS

-202 IQPADPARP
+202 IPPADPARP
-211 GFSFEGWYEKSGNRF
+211 GFSFEGWYEESGNRF
-226 TFGSP
+226 TFGNQ

-273 GGTDAQTAAA
+273 GGTGAQTAAA

-291 AQTIMQQTIQG
+291 AQTITQQTING
-302 DASTIVNVYYERN
+302 DGSTIVNVYYKRN
-315 EYAVKFYT
+315 VYEVKFFTIKYEGG
-323 LNGSTEYTQFQIRA
+323 LLSGKYVKDKEIDSIRITA
-337 KYGANIR
+337 KYGANISEK
-344 DLWPT
+344 WPGGIWT
-349 HNNSSTWAVNLNA
+349 TSPGGSTFQA
-362 SGGKYQS
+362 SIG
-369 NIDTMPLG
+369 TMPLG
-377 GKNFY
+377 GDEFFKTDQGSAKADYYLQSLAGNY
-382 GPVTG
+382 VLHHTDTGGPSSAIVT
-387 NGSETAYYYTEA
+387 
-399 LPGETGTV
+399 
-407 SYKGKQYKLDHSD
+407 D
-420 TALGTGYSITE
+420 
-431 EDKYPIT
+431 EDRYPIT
-438 GFTFLEFDA
+438 GFTCNTA
-447 KWNGGIFPPRYAYN
+447 KSAKNGDRYN
-461 GAKFYYT
+461 GAKFYYD
-468 RNSYDVVF
+468 RISYQIVF
-476 ISGSVTEKTQS
+476 MNHGSKEKELVRKYEQS
-487 MKYRQPLD
+487 IADAGY
-495 DVSHTPKPPIG
+495 TPTAPANMQD
-506 KEEYTFA
+506 YTFG
-513 GWYDNELYTGSEYVL
+513 GWFDNQKCEGSAYVFTG
-528 EGKTMPAHHLT
+528 KKMPAHNLT

-554 DVDRTKIL
+554 DVDRTTVL
-562 KTFDVPMGGTIP
+562 RTFDVPMGETIP
-574 ENKMPKVT
+574 ESQMPEVT

-605 EIHRDYKLYAKTGN
+605 RIHRDYKLYAKTGN

-635 APFDSNKYARGAQA
+635 APVDSNKYARGAQA
-649 VVLPATGVTPPTGK
+649 VVLPAAGVTPPEGK
-663 VFLYWSAGDSTRCYP
+663 VFLYWSAAGDSTRCYP
-678 GGKLTVTGKMTLTAV
+678 GGKLTVTGNMTLTAV
-693 YGQKTEAVTVTYHSN
+693 YGQTTEAVRVTYHSN
-708 FAPDEPYTTADMPN
+708 FAPDKTYTTADMPN
-722 NSTITLPGYT
+722 NSTIPLPGYT
-732 DLDLP
+732 GLGLP

-751 DGLGKTYM
+751 NGSGTTYQ
-759 PDDKVL
+759 PGGKVL

-777 IWAKGSYL
+777 IWEKGSYL
-785 LTIHYVYASGGEAKP
+785 LTIHYVYASGGAAKP
-800 DHTEV
+800 DYTEV
-805 LGFGA
+805 LDFGA
-810 PYSVISPSIPG
+810 PYSVTSPSIPG
-821 YTADKP
+821 YTADNP

-865 PAVPDEKDNLRGE
+865 PYVPNEKDNLRGE

-891 GFTPIEFEQKRI
+891 GFTPKEFAQEMI
-903 KADDLTVVKIFYTRN
+903 KADGSTVVKIFYTRN

-927 LSAGVYASQTYK
+927 LSTGVYASQTYK
-939 YGAAVTAIAA
+939 YGAAVTAIAD

-961 PAVPDTMPAEA
+961 PAVPAKMPPEA
-972 RTVYAQWRKNT
+972 LTVYAQWRKTT

-1024 GTQRSSGTVILSG
+1024 GTQRSSGTVRLSG
-1037 GSQSASFTDFD
+1037 GSQSASFTGFD

-1150 GGVHPYATITR
+1150 GGVHPHATITR

-1216 FRPDAPVTRAEFATI
+1216 FQPDAPVTRAEFAAI

>member
-1 MKKRLIALLLAFVMV
+1 
-16 LGLTATVFAEGG
+16 
-28 ISIASIQPEAP
+28 
-39 THTYI
+39 
-44 FQAGGVEI
+44 
-52 GRQIIKHNESLKD
+52 
-65 PGVPSAP
+65 
-72 AGQRFVR
+72 
-79 WDPAVSFDMP
+79 MP
-89 VSVTQN
+89 VSVTQT

-101 AIFETVYTVYFKHDG
+101 AVFETVYTVYFKHEG

-124 TDTQPSVSTG
+124 TDTQPFVSTG

-139 VGADEKLTGWYFGE
+139 VGADGKLTGWYIGE
-153 TRYERVS
+153 TRYETVS
-160 MADFPPGSDT
+160 KADFLAGDT
-170 LTLTAKVEKG
+170 LTLTARVEKG
-180 HWIHFNSAGGS
+180 HWIHFNSDGGS
-191 YVAPQFVTGNT
+191 YVALQFVTGNT
-202 IQPADPARP
+202 SQPADPARP
-211 GFSFEGWYEKSGNRF
+211 GFSFEGWYEESGKQF
-226 TFGSP
+226 TFGNQ

-273 GGTDAQTAAA
+273 GGTGAQTAAT

-291 AQTIMQQTIQG
+291 AQTITQQTING
-302 DASTIVNVYYERN
+302 DGSTIVNVYYKRN
-315 EYAVKFYT
+315 VYAVKFFTIKYEGG
-323 LNGSTEYTQFQIRA
+323 LLSGKYVKDKEIDSIRITA
-337 KYGANIR
+337 KYGANISKKWPGG
-344 DLWPT
+344 LWATSPGG
-349 HNNSSTWAVNLNA
+349 STFQA
-362 SGGKYQS
+362 SIG
-369 NIDTMPLG
+369 TMPLG
-377 GKNFY
+377 GDEFFE
-382 GPVTG
+382 TSQ
-387 NGSETAYYYTEA
+387 GSAEAYYYLESLAGDYVLHHTD
-399 LPGETGTV
+399 TGGASSSTV
-407 SYKGKQYKLDHSD
+407 TD
-420 TALGTGYSITE
+420 
-431 EDKYPIT
+431 EDRYQIT
-438 GFTFLEFDA
+438 GFTCNTA
-447 KWNGGIFPPRYAYN
+447 KSAKNGAWYN
-461 GAKFYYT
+461 GAKFYYD
-468 RNSYDVVF
+468 RISYQIVF
-476 ISGSVTEKTQS
+476 MNHGSKEKELVRKYEQS
-487 MKYRQPLD
+487 IADAGY
-495 DVSHTPKPPIG
+495 TPTAPANMQD
-506 KEEYTFA
+506 YTFG
-513 GWYDNELYTGSEYVL
+513 GWFDNEKCEGSAYVFTG
-528 EGKTMPAHHLT
+528 KKMPAHHLT

-554 DVDRTKIL
+554 AVDQ
-562 KTFDVPMGGTIP
+562 KTVLETFTDVPMGGTIRESQMP
-574 ENKMPKVT
+574 EGKVT
-582 LGTGDSFLGWM
+582 LGTGDTFLGWM

-605 EIHRDYKLYAKTGN
+605 RIHRDYKLYAKTGN

-635 APFDSNKYARGAQA
+635 APVDSNKYARGAQA

-663 VFLYWSAGDSTRCYP
+663 VFLYWSAAGDSTRYYP
-678 GGKLTVTGKMTLTAV
+678 GGKLTVTGNMTLTAV
-693 YGQKTEAVTVTYHSN
+693 YGQTTEAVTVTYHSN
-708 FAPDEPYTTADMPN
+708 FAPDKTYTTAEMPN

-732 DLDLP
+732 DLGLP

-751 DGLGKTYM
+751 DGLGTTFKSGS
-759 PDDKVL
+759 KVL
-765 VDTMAPGNDLYA
+765 VDTMAPGNHLYA
-777 IWAKGSYL
+777 IWAMG
-785 LTIHYVYASGGEAKP
+785 
-800 DHTEV
+800 
-805 LGFGA
+805 
-810 PYSVISPSIPG
+810 
-821 YTADKP
+821 
-827 VVTGTM
+827 
-833 PAAPVT
+833 
-839 VTVTYTAST
+839 T

-865 PAVPDEKDNLRGE
+865 PYVPNEKDNLRGE

-903 KADDLTVVKIFYTRN
+903 KAEGSTVVKIFYTRN

-939 YGAAVTAIAA
+939 YGAAVTAIAD

-961 PAVPDTMPAEA
+961 PTVPDTMPPVAL
-972 RTVYAQWRKNT
+972 TVYAQWRKTT

-1024 GTQRSSGTVILSG
+1024 GTQRSSGTVRLSG
-1037 GSQSASFTDFD
+1037 GSQSASFTGFD

-1150 GGVHPYATITR
+1150 GGVHPHATITR

-1207 IITGYPDGT
+1207 IITGYPNGT
-1216 FRPDAPVTRAEFATI
+1216 FQPDAPVTRAEFAAI

>member
-1 MKKRLIALLLAFVMV
+1 MR
-16 LGLTATVFAEGG
+16 
-28 ISIASIQPEAP
+28 
-39 THTYI
+39 
-44 FQAGGVEI
+44 
-52 GRQIIKHNESLKD
+52 D

-79 WDPAVSFDMP
+79 WDPAVSFGMP
-89 VSVTQN
+89 VSVTQT
-95 QTIPVQ
+95 QTITVQ
-101 AIFETVYTVYFKHDG
+101 AIFETVYTVYFKHEG

-124 TDTQPSVSTG
+124 TDTQPFVSTG

-139 VGADEKLTGWYFGE
+139 VGADGKLTGWYIGE
-153 TRYERVS
+153 KRYETVS
-160 MADFPPGSDT
+160 KADFLAGDT
-170 LTLTAKVEKG
+170 LTLTARVEKG
-180 HWIHFNSAGGS
+180 HWIHFNSDGGS

-202 IQPADPARP
+202 SQPADPARP
-211 GFSFEGWYEKSGNRF
+211 GFSFEGWYEESGKQF
-226 TFGSP
+226 TFGNQ

-273 GGTDAQTAAA
+273 GGTGAQTAAA
-283 SKSYPGFT
+283 AKSYDGFT
-291 AQTIMQQTIQG
+291 AQTITQQTING
-302 DASTIVNVYYERN
+302 DGSTIVNVYYKRN
-315 EYAVKFYT
+315 VYAVKFFTIKYEGG
-323 LNGSTEYTQFQIRA
+323 LLSGKYVKDKEIDSIRITA
-337 KYGANIR
+337 KYGANISKKWPGG
-344 DLWPT
+344 LWATSPGG
-349 HNNSSTWAVNLNA
+349 STFQA
-362 SGGKYQS
+362 SIG
-369 NIDTMPLG
+369 TMPLG
-377 GKNFY
+377 GDEFFK
-382 GPVTG
+382 TDQG
-387 NGSETAYYYTEA
+387 NAKADYFLQSLAGNY
-399 LPGETGTV
+399 V
-407 SYKGKQYKLDHSD
+407 LDHTD
-420 TALGTGYSITE
+420 TGGSSSSTVTN
-431 EDKYPIT
+431 EDRYPIT
-438 GFTFLEFDA
+438 GFTCNTAMSA
-447 KWNGGIFPPRYAYN
+447 KNGDRYN
-461 GAKFYYT
+461 GAKFYYD
-468 RNSYDVVF
+468 RNSYRIVF
-476 ISGSVTEKTQS
+476 MNRGSKEKELVRKYEQS
-487 MKYRQPLD
+487 IADAGY
-495 DVSHTPKPPIG
+495 TPTAPANMQD
-506 KEEYTFA
+506 YTFG
-513 GWYDNELYTGSEYVL
+513 GWFDNQKCEGSAYVFTG
-528 EGKTMPAHHLT
+528 KKMPAHNLT
-539 LYAKWVPKTYTVTVY
+539 LYAKWVPKTYSVTVY
-554 DVDRTKIL
+554 DVDQTTVL
-562 KTFDVPMGGTIP
+562 ETFTAVPMGGTIP
-574 ENKMPKVT
+574 ENQMPEVT
-582 LGTGDSFLGWM
+582 LGTGDTFLGWM
-593 DMQDHM
+593 DMQDNM

-619 AEQFM
+619 AEKFE
-624 VTYALGGGSGN
+624 VTYALGDGFGK
-635 APFDSNKYARGAQA
+635 APVDSNRYARGAQA

-663 VFLYWSAGDSTRCYP
+663 VFLYWSAAGDSTRYYP
-678 GGKLTVTGKMTLTAV
+678 GGKLTVTGYMTLTAV

-708 FAPDEPYTTADMPN
+708 FATDKTDMTAAMPN
-722 NSTITLPGYT
+722 NSTIKLPGYT

-751 DGLGKTYM
+751 NGSGTTYM
-759 PDDKVL
+759 PGEKVL
-765 VDTMAPGNDLYA
+765 VDTKDPGNHLYA
-777 IWAKGSYL
+777 IWVKG
-785 LTIHYVYASGGEAKP
+785 
-800 DHTEV
+800 
-805 LGFGA
+805 
-810 PYSVISPSIPG
+810 
-821 YTADKP
+821 
-827 VVTGTM
+827 
-833 PAAPVT
+833 
-839 VTVTYTAST
+839 T

-865 PAVPDEKDNLRGE
+865 PYVPNEKDNLRGE

-891 GFTPIEFEQKRI
+891 GFTPMGFAQEKI
-903 KADDLTVVKIFYTRN
+903 KADGSTVVKIFYTRN

-939 YGAAVTAIAA
+939 YGAAVTAIAD

-972 RTVYAQWRKNT
+972 RTVYAQWRKTT

-1024 GTQRSSGTVILSG
+1024 GTQRSSGTVRLSG
-1037 GSQSASFTDFD
+1037 GSQSASFTGFD

-1150 GGVHPYATITR
+1150 GGVHPHATITR

-1175 TRKDNLTKY
+1175 MRKDNLTKY

-1216 FRPDAPVTRAEFATI
+1216 FQPDAPVTRAEFAAI

>member
-52 GRQIIKHNESLKD
+52 GKQIIKHNESLKD

-89 VSVTQN
+89 VSVTQT
-95 QTIPVQ
+95 QTITVQ
-101 AIFETVYTVYFKHDG
+101 AIFETVYTVYFCYKG

-139 VGADEKLTGWYFGE
+139 VGADEKLTGWYIGE
-153 TRYERVS
+153 TPYETVS
-160 MADFPPGSDT
+160 KANFPAGSDT
-170 LTLTAKVEKG
+170 LTLTAKVDKG

-202 IQPADPARP
+202 IPPADPARP
-211 GFSFEGWYEKSGNRF
+211 GFSFEGWYEESGKQF

-239 AHWRSNTSTKYTV
+239 AHWKSNTSTKYTV

-273 GGTDAQTAAA
+273 GGTGAQTAAA

-291 AQTIMQQTIQG
+291 AQTITQQTING
-302 DASTIVNVYYERN
+302 DGSTIVNVYYKRN
-315 EYAVKFYT
+315 VYDVKFFTIKYAWFSGKYVKDKEIYCIT
-323 LNGSTEYTQFQIRA
+323 AKYDANISKKWPGGIWTTSPGGSTFQ
-337 KYGANIR
+337 
-344 DLWPT
+344 
-349 HNNSSTWAVNLNA
+349 A
-362 SGGKYQS
+362 SIG
-369 NIDTMPLG
+369 TMPLG
-377 GKNFY
+377 GDEFFK
-382 GPVTG
+382 TDQG
-387 NGSETAYYYTEA
+387 NAKADYFLQSLAGNY
-399 LPGETGTV
+399 V
-407 SYKGKQYKLDHSD
+407 LDHTD
-420 TALGTGYSITE
+420 TGGSGRSKVTD
-431 EDKYPIT
+431 EDRYQIT
-438 GFTFLEFDA
+438 GFTCNTAISA
-447 KWNGGIFPPRYAYN
+447 KNGDRYN
-461 GAKFYYT
+461 GAKFYYD
-468 RNSYDVVF
+468 RNSYKIVF
-476 ISGSVTEKTQS
+476 MNHGSKEKELVRKYEQS
-487 MKYRQPLD
+487 IADADY
-495 DVSHTPKPPIG
+495 TPTAPANMQD
-506 KEEYTFA
+506 YTFG
-513 GWYDNELYTGSEYVL
+513 GWFDNEKCEGSAYVFT
-528 EGKTMPAHHLT
+528 GKTMPAHNLT
-539 LYAKWVPKTYTVTVY
+539 LYAKWVPKTYSVTVY

-562 KTFDVPMGGTIP
+562 RTFDVPMGRTIP
-574 ENKMPKVT
+574 ESQMPEDKVT
-582 LGTGDSFLGWM
+582 LGTGDTFLGWM

-619 AEQFM
+619 AEQFE
-624 VTYALGGGSGN
+624 VTYALGDGSGK
-635 APFDSNKYARGAQA
+635 APVDSNKYARGAQA
-649 VVLPATGVTPPTGK
+649 VVLPATGVTPPEGK
-663 VFLYWSAGDSTRCYP
+663 VFLYWSAAGDSTRCYP

-693 YGQKTEAVTVTYHSN
+693 YGQTTEAVTVTYHSN
-708 FAPDEPYTTADMPN
+708 FATDETYTTADMPN

-732 DLDLP
+732 GLGLP

-751 DGLGKTYM
+751 NGSGTTYQ
-759 PDDKVL
+759 PGGKVL
-765 VDTMAPGNDLYA
+765 VDTMAPGNHLYA
-777 IWAKGSYL
+777 IWVKG
-785 LTIHYVYASGGEAKP
+785 
-800 DHTEV
+800 
-805 LGFGA
+805 
-810 PYSVISPSIPG
+810 
-821 YTADKP
+821 
-827 VVTGTM
+827 
-833 PAAPVT
+833 
-839 VTVTYTAST
+839 T

-865 PAVPDEKDNLRGE
+865 PYVPHEKDNLRGE

-903 KADDLTVVKIFYTRN
+903 KADDSTVVKIFYTRN

-961 PAVPDTMPAEA
+961 PAVPATMPAGA
-972 RTVYAQWRKNT
+972 LTVYAQWRKTT

-1024 GTQRSSGTVILSG
+1024 GTQRSSGTVRLSG
-1037 GSQSASFTDFD
+1037 GSQSASFTGFD

-1150 GGVHPYATITR
+1150 GGVHPHATITR
-1161 AETATI
+1161 AETATV

-1216 FRPDAPVTRAEFATI
+1216 FQPDAPVTRAEFAAI

>member
-1 MKKRLIALLLAFVMV
+1 MR
-16 LGLTATVFAEGG
+16 
-28 ISIASIQPEAP
+28 
-39 THTYI
+39 
-44 FQAGGVEI
+44 
-52 GRQIIKHNESLKD
+52 D

-79 WDPAVSFDMP
+79 WDPAVSFGMP
-89 VSVTQN
+89 VSVTQT
-95 QTIPVQ
+95 QTITVQ
-101 AIFETVYTVYFKHDG
+101 AIFETVYTVYFCYKD

-134 DVLVP
+134 DVLIP
-139 VGADEKLTGWYFGE
+139 VGADEKLTGWYIGG
-153 TRYERVS
+153 TRYETVS
-160 MADFPPGSDT
+160 TADFPAGSDT
-170 LTLTAKVEKG
+170 LTLTARVEKG
-180 HWIHFNSAGGS
+180 NWIHFNSAGGS

-202 IQPADPARP
+202 SQPADPARP
-211 GFSFEGWYEKSGNRF
+211 GFSFEGWYEESGNRF

-239 AHWRSNTSTKYTV
+239 AHWKSNTSTKYTV
-252 IHWQEKAD
+252 IHWQENAD
-260 ESGWSLHETETKT
+260 NNEYAFRESEEKSGAT
-273 GGTDAQTAAA
+273 GAPTSAAA
-283 SKSYPGFT
+283 KSYQGFT
-291 AQTIMQQTIQG
+291 AQTITQQTING
-302 DASTIVNVYYERN
+302 DGSTIVNVYYKRN
-315 EYAVKFYT
+315 VYDVKFYENKGWWIFDDWKENT
-323 LNGSTEYTQFQIRA
+323 DYRITA
-337 KYGANIR
+337 KHGANISKK
-344 DLWPT
+344 WPGGNWAT
-349 HNNSSTWAVNLNA
+349 SPGGSTFQA
-362 SGGKYQS
+362 
-369 NIDTMPLG
+369 NIDTMPPNG
-377 GKNFY
+377 AKFY
-382 GPVTG
+382 KTSQGDAK
-387 NGSETAYYYTEA
+387 AYYYLESLA
-399 LPGETGTV
+399 GDYV
-407 SYKGKQYKLDHSD
+407 LDHTD
-420 TALGTGYSITE
+420 TGVSSGSKVTD
-431 EDKYPIT
+431 EDRYPIT
-438 GFTFLEFDA
+438 GFTCNTA
-447 KWNGGIFPPRYAYN
+447 KSAKNGAWYN
-461 GAKFYYT
+461 GAKFYYD
-468 RNSYDVVF
+468 RNSYRIVF
-476 ISGSVTEKTQS
+476 MNRGSKEKELVRKYEQS
-487 MKYRQPLD
+487 IADAGY
-495 DVSHTPKPPIG
+495 TPTAPANMQD
-506 KEEYTFA
+506 YTFG
-513 GWYDNELYTGSEYVL
+513 GWFDNEKCEGSAYVFT
-528 EGKTMPAHHLT
+528 GKTMPAHNLT
-539 LYAKWVPKTYTVTVY
+539 LYAKWVPKTYSVTVY

-562 KTFDVPMGGTIP
+562 KTFDVPMGETIP
-574 ENKMPKVT
+574 ENQMPEVT
-582 LGTGDSFLGWM
+582 LGTGDTFLGWM

-605 EIHRDYKLYAKTGN
+605 KIHRDYKLYAKTGN

-624 VTYALGGGSGN
+624 VTYVLGGGSGN
-635 APFDSNKYARGAQA
+635 APVDSNKYARGAQA
-649 VVLPATGVTPPTGK
+649 VVLSAAGVTPPTGK
-663 VFLYWSAGDSTRCYP
+663 VFLYWSAAGDSTRCYP

-708 FAPDEPYTTADMPN
+708 FATDKTYTTAEMPN

-732 DLDLP
+732 GLDLP

-751 DGLGKTYM
+751 NGSGTTYQ
-759 PDDKVL
+759 PDVKVL
-765 VDTMAPGNDLYA
+765 VDTMAPGNHLYA
-777 IWAKGSYL
+777 IWVKG
-785 LTIHYVYASGGEAKP
+785 
-800 DHTEV
+800 
-805 LGFGA
+805 
-810 PYSVISPSIPG
+810 
-821 YTADKP
+821 
-827 VVTGTM
+827 
-833 PAAPVT
+833 
-839 VTVTYTAST
+839 T

-865 PAVPDEKDNLRGE
+865 LAVPDEKDNLRGE

-891 GFTPIEFEQKRI
+891 GFTPRKFAQERI
-903 KADDLTVVKIFYTRN
+903 KADGSTVVEIFYDRN

-961 PAVPDTMPAEA
+961 PAVPATMPAEA
-972 RTVYAQWRKNT
+972 RTVYAQWRKTT

-1024 GTQRSSGTVILSG
+1024 GTQRSSGTVRLSG
-1037 GSQSASFTDFD
+1037 GSQSASFTGFD
-1048 PITFPAAGTYTFTVG
+1048 LITFPAAGTYTFTVG

-1150 GGVHPYATITR
+1150 GGVHPHATITR

-1216 FRPDAPVTRAEFATI
+1216 FQPDAPVTRAEFAAI

>member
-52 GRQIIKHNESLKD
+52 GRQIIKDNESLRD

-79 WDPAVSFDMP
+79 WDPAVSFGTP
-89 VSVTQN
+89 VSVTQT
-95 QTIPVQ
+95 QTITVQ
-101 AIFETVYTVYFKHDG
+101 AIFETVYTVYFKHEG

-124 TDTQPSVSTG
+124 TDTQSFVSTG

-139 VGADEKLTGWYFGE
+139 VGADAKLTGWYIGE
-153 TRYERVS
+153 KRYETVS
-160 MADFPPGSDT
+160 KADFLDGSDT
-170 LTLTAKVEKG
+170 LTLTAKVDKG

-211 GFSFEGWYEKSGNRF
+211 GFSFEGWYEESGKQF
-226 TFGSP
+226 TFGNQ

-239 AHWRSNTSTKYTV
+239 ARWKINTSTKYTV

-273 GGTDAQTAAA
+273 GGTGAQTAAA

-291 AQTIMQQTIQG
+291 AQTITQQTING
-302 DASTIVNVYYERN
+302 DGSTIVNVYYKRN
-315 EYAVKFYT
+315 VYAVKFFTIKYEGG
-323 LNGSTEYTQFQIRA
+323 LLSGKYVKDKEIDSIRITA
-337 KYGANIR
+337 KYGANISKK
-344 DLWPT
+344 WPGGIWT
-349 HNNSSTWAVNLNA
+349 TSPGGSTFQA
-362 SGGKYQS
+362 SIG
-369 NIDTMPLG
+369 TMPLG
-377 GKNFY
+377 GDEFFK
-382 GPVTG
+382 TSQ
-387 NGSETAYYYTEA
+387 GSAEAYYYLESLAGDYVWDHTD
-399 LPGETGTV
+399 TGGD
-407 SYKGKQYKLDHSD
+407 SS
-420 TALGTGYSITE
+420 SIVTN
-431 EDKYPIT
+431 EDRYPIT
-438 GFTFLEFDA
+438 GFTCNTA
-447 KWNGGIFPPRYAYN
+447 KSAKNGAWYN
-461 GAKFYYT
+461 GAKFYYD
-468 RNSYDVVF
+468 RNSYQIVF
-476 ISGSVTEKTQS
+476 MNHGSKEKELVKKYEQS
-487 MKYRQPLD
+487 IADAGY
-495 DVSHTPKPPIG
+495 TPTAPANMQD
-506 KEEYTFA
+506 YTFG
-513 GWYDNELYTGSEYVL
+513 GWFDNQKCEGSAYVFTG
-528 EGKTMPAHHLT
+528 KIMPAHNLT
-539 LYAKWVPKTYTVTVY
+539 LYAKWVPKTYSVTVY

-562 KTFDVPMGGTIP
+562 KTFDVPMGETIP
-574 ENKMPKVT
+574 ENQMPEVT
-582 LGTGDSFLGWM
+582 LGTGDTFLGWM

-624 VTYALGGGSGN
+624 VTYVLGGGSGN
-635 APFDSNKYARGAQA
+635 APVDSNKYARGAQA
-649 VVLPATGVTPPTGK
+649 VVLPATGVTPPEGK
-663 VFLYWSAGDSTRCYP
+663 VFLYWSAAGDSTRCYP

-693 YGQKTEAVTVTYHSN
+693 YGQTTEAVTVTYHSN
-708 FAPDEPYTTADMPN
+708 FAPDKPDTTAEMPN
-722 NSTITLPGYT
+722 NSKITLPRYT
-732 DLDLP
+732 DRDLP

-751 DGLGKTYM
+751 DGLGTTFK
-759 PDDKVL
+759 PGSKVL
-765 VDTMAPGNDLYA
+765 VDTMAPGNHLYA
-777 IWAKGSYL
+777 IWVKG
-785 LTIHYVYASGGEAKP
+785 
-800 DHTEV
+800 
-805 LGFGA
+805 
-810 PYSVISPSIPG
+810 
-821 YTADKP
+821 
-827 VVTGTM
+827 
-833 PAAPVT
+833 
-839 VTVTYTAST
+839 T

-865 PAVPDEKDNLRGE
+865 LAVPDEKDNLRGE

-891 GFTPIEFEQKRI
+891 GFTPRDFAQERI
-903 KADDLTVVKIFYTRN
+903 KANGSTVVKIFYTRN

-939 YGAAVTAIAA
+939 YRAAVTAIAA

-961 PAVPDTMPAEA
+961 PAVPATMPAEA
-972 RTVYAQWRKNT
+972 LTVYAQWRKTT

-1024 GTQRSSGTVILSG
+1024 GTQRSSGTVGLSG
-1037 GSQSASFTDFD
+1037 GSQSASFTGFD
-1048 PITFPAAGTYTFTVG
+1048 LITFPAAGTYTFTVG

-1150 GGVHPYATITR
+1150 GGVHPHATITR

-1216 FRPDAPVTRAEFATI
+1216 FQPDAPVTRAEFAAI

>member
-1 MKKRLIALLLAFVMV
+1 
-16 LGLTATVFAEGG
+16 
-28 ISIASIQPEAP
+28 
-39 THTYI
+39 
-44 FQAGGVEI
+44 
-52 GRQIIKHNESLKD
+52 
-65 PGVPSAP
+65 
-72 AGQRFVR
+72 
-79 WDPAVSFDMP
+79 MP
-89 VSVTQN
+89 VSVTQT
-95 QTIPVQ
+95 QTITVQ

-139 VGADEKLTGWYFGE
+139 VGADEKLTGWYIDE

-160 MADFPPGSDT
+160 KADFPAGSDT

-180 HWIHFNSAGGS
+180 HWIHFDSDGGS

-202 IQPADPARP
+202 SQPADPARP
-211 GFSFEGWYEKSGNRF
+211 GFSFEGWYEESGNRF

-239 AHWRSNTSTKYTV
+239 ARWESNTSTKYTV

-273 GGTDAQTAAA
+273 GGTGAQTAAA
-283 SKSYPGFT
+283 AKSYDGFT
-291 AQTIMQQTIQG
+291 AQTITQQTING
-302 DASTIVNVYYERN
+302 DGSTIVNVYYKRN
-315 EYAVKFYT
+315 VYAVKFFTIKYEGG
-323 LNGSTEYTQFQIRA
+323 LLSGKYVKDKEIDSIRITA
-337 KYGANIR
+337 KYGANISKKWPGG
-344 DLWPT
+344 LWATSPGG
-349 HNNSSTWAVNLNA
+349 STFQA
-362 SGGKYQS
+362 SIG
-369 NIDTMPLG
+369 TMPLG
-377 GKNFY
+377 GDEFFK
-382 GPVTG
+382 TSQ
-387 NGSETAYYYTEA
+387 GSAEAYYYLESLAGGYVWDHTD
-399 LPGETGTV
+399 TGGD
-407 SYKGKQYKLDHSD
+407 SS
-420 TALGTGYSITE
+420 SIVTN
-431 EDKYPIT
+431 EDRYPIT
-438 GFTFLEFDA
+438 GFTCNTA
-447 KWNGGIFPPRYAYN
+447 KSAKNGAWYN
-461 GAKFYYT
+461 GAKFYYD
-468 RNSYDVVF
+468 RNSYQIVF
-476 ISGSVTEKTQS
+476 MNHGSKEKELVKEYEQS
-487 MKYRQPLD
+487 IADAGY
-495 DVSHTPKPPIG
+495 TPTAPANMQD
-506 KEEYTFA
+506 YTFG
-513 GWYDNELYTGSEYVL
+513 GWFDNEKCEGSAYVFT
-528 EGKTMPAHHLT
+528 GKTMPAHNLT

-554 DVDRTKIL
+554 DVDRTTDIE
-562 KTFDVPMGGTIP
+562 TFTDVPMGGTILESQMP
-574 ENKMPKVT
+574 EGKVT
-582 LGTGDSFLGWM
+582 LGAGDTFLGWM

-605 EIHRDYKLYAKTGN
+605 RIHRDYKLYAKTGN
-619 AEQFM
+619 AEKFE
-624 VTYALGGGSGN
+624 VTYALGDGSGK
-635 APFDSNKYARGAQA
+635 APVDSNKYARGAQA

-663 VFLYWSAGDSTRCYP
+663 VFLYWSAAGDSTRCYP
-678 GGKLTVTGKMTLTAV
+678 GGKLTVTGYMTLTAV

-708 FAPDEPYTTADMPN
+708 FAPDKPDMTAAMPN

-751 DGLGKTYM
+751 DGLGTTFKSGS
-759 PDDKVL
+759 KVL
-765 VDTMAPGNDLYA
+765 VDTMAPGNHLYA
-777 IWAKGSYL
+777 IWEKG
-785 LTIHYVYASGGEAKP
+785 
-800 DHTEV
+800 
-805 LGFGA
+805 
-810 PYSVISPSIPG
+810 
-821 YTADKP
+821 
-827 VVTGTM
+827 
-833 PAAPVT
+833 
-839 VTVTYTAST
+839 T

-865 PAVPDEKDNLRGE
+865 PYVPNEKDNLRGE

-891 GFTPIEFEQKRI
+891 GFTPMGFAQERI
-903 KADDLTVVKIFYTRN
+903 KADGSTVVKIFYTRN

-939 YGAAVTAIAA
+939 YGAAVTAIAD

-972 RTVYAQWRKNT
+972 RTVYAQWRKTT

-1024 GTQRSSGTVILSG
+1024 GTQRSSGTVRLSG
-1037 GSQSASFTDFD
+1037 GSQSASFTGFD
-1048 PITFPAAGTYTFTVG
+1048 LITFPAAGTYTFTVG

-1150 GGVHPYATITR
+1150 GGVHPHATITR

-1216 FRPDAPVTRAEFATI
+1216 FQPDAPVTRAEFAAI

>member
-28 ISIASIQPEAP
+28 ISIASIQPDAP

-79 WDPAVSFDMP
+79 WDPAVSFGMP
-89 VSVTQN
+89 VSVTQT
-95 QTIPVQ
+95 QTITVQ
-101 AIFETVYTVYFKHDG
+101 AIFETVYTVYFCYEG

-139 VGADEKLTGWYFGE
+139 VGADEKLTGWYIGE
-153 TRYERVS
+153 KRYETVS
-160 MADFPPGSDT
+160 TADFPPGSDT
-170 LTLTAKVEKG
+170 LTLTAKVDKG
-180 HWIHFNSAGGS
+180 HWIHFNSDGGS

-202 IQPADPARP
+202 IPPADPARP
-211 GFSFEGWYEKSGNRF
+211 GFSFEGWYEESGKQF
-226 TFGSP
+226 TFGNQ

-260 ESGWSLHETETKT
+260 ESGWSLHETETKAGRT
-273 GGTDAQTAAA
+273 GAQTAAA

-291 AQTIMQQTIQG
+291 AQTITQQTING
-302 DASTIVNVYYERN
+302 DGSTIVNVYYKRN
-315 EYAVKFYT
+315 VYEVKFYVDKGW
-323 LNGSTEYTQFQIRA
+323 LIYNWQEKTESRITA
-337 KYGANIR
+337 KYGANISKK
-344 DLWPT
+344 WPGGIWT
-349 HNNSSTWAVNLNA
+349 TSPGGSTFQA
-362 SGGKYQS
+362 SIG
-369 NIDTMPLG
+369 TMPLG
-377 GKNFY
+377 GDEFFK
-382 GPVTG
+382 TDQG
-387 NGSETAYYYTEA
+387 NAKADYFLQSLAGNY
-399 LPGETGTV
+399 V
-407 SYKGKQYKLDHSD
+407 LDHTD
-420 TALGTGYSITE
+420 TGGSSSSTVTN
-431 EDKYPIT
+431 EDRYPIT
-438 GFTFLEFDA
+438 GFTCNTA
-447 KWNGGIFPPRYAYN
+447 KSAKNGDRYN
-461 GAKFYYT
+461 GAKFYYD
-468 RNSYDVVF
+468 RNSYRIVF
-476 ISGSVTEKTQS
+476 MNRGSKEKELVRKYEQS
-487 MKYRQPLD
+487 IADAGY
-495 DVSHTPKPPIG
+495 TPTAPANMQD
-506 KEEYTFA
+506 YTFG
-513 GWYDNELYTGSEYVL
+513 GWFDNEKCEGSAYVFT
-528 EGKTMPAHHLT
+528 GKTMPAHHLT

-554 DVDRTKIL
+554 AVDQ
-562 KTFDVPMGGTIP
+562 KTVLETFTDVPMGGTIRESQMP
-574 ENKMPKVT
+574 EGKVT
-582 LGTGDSFLGWM
+582 LGTGDTFLGWM

-605 EIHRDYKLYAKTGN
+605 RIHRDYKLYAKTGN
-619 AEQFM
+619 AEQLM
-624 VTYALGGGSGN
+624 VTYDLGGGSGN
-635 APFDSNKYARGAQA
+635 APVDSNKYARGAQA
-649 VVLPATGVTPPTGK
+649 VVLPATGVTPPEGK
-663 VFLYWSAGDSTRCYP
+663 VFLYWSAAGDSTRCYP

-693 YGQKTEAVTVTYHSN
+693 YGQTTEAVTVTYHSN
-708 FAPDEPYTTADMPN
+708 FATDETYTTADMPN

-732 DLDLP
+732 GLGLP

-751 DGLGKTYM
+751 NGSGTTYQ
-759 PDDKVL
+759 PGGKVL
-765 VDTMAPGNDLYA
+765 VDTMAPGNHLYA
-777 IWAKGSYL
+777 IWVKG
-785 LTIHYVYASGGEAKP
+785 
-800 DHTEV
+800 
-805 LGFGA
+805 
-810 PYSVISPSIPG
+810 
-821 YTADKP
+821 
-827 VVTGTM
+827 
-833 PAAPVT
+833 
-839 VTVTYTAST
+839 T

-865 PAVPDEKDNLRGE
+865 PDVPHEKDNLRGE

-903 KADDLTVVKIFYTRN
+903 KADDSTVVKIFYTRN

-961 PAVPDTMPAEA
+961 PAVPATMPAGA
-972 RTVYAQWRKNT
+972 LTVYAQWRKTT

-1024 GTQRSSGTVILSG
+1024 GTQRSSGTVRLSG
-1037 GSQSASFTDFD
+1037 GSQSASFIGFD
-1048 PITFPAAGTYTFTVG
+1048 LITFPAAGTYTFTVG

-1150 GGVHPYATITR
+1150 GGVHPHATITR
-1161 AETATI
+1161 AETATV

-1216 FRPDAPVTRAEFATI
+1216 FQPDAPVTRAEFAAI

>member
-52 GRQIIKHNESLKD
+52 GKQIIKHNESLKD

-79 WDPAVSFDMP
+79 WDPAVSFGMP
-89 VSVTQN
+89 VSVTQT
-95 QTIPVQ
+95 QTITVQ

-124 TDTQPSVSTG
+124 TDTQSFVSTG

-139 VGADEKLTGWYFGE
+139 VGADEKLTGWYFGG
-153 TRYERVS
+153 TRYETVS
-160 MADFPPGSDT
+160 KADFPAGDT

-180 HWIHFNSAGGS
+180 HWIHFDSAGGS

-202 IQPADPARP
+202 SQPADPARP
-211 GFSFEGWYEKSGNRF
+211 GFSFEGWYEESGNRF
-226 TFGSP
+226 TFGSQ

-273 GGTDAQTAAA
+273 GGTGAQTAAA

-291 AQTIMQQTIQG
+291 AQTITQQTIQG
-302 DASTIVNVYYERN
+302 DGSTIVNVYYKRN
-315 EYAVKFYT
+315 VYEVKFFTIKYERS
-323 LNGSTEYTQFQIRA
+323 GFSRKYVKDKEIDSIRITA
-337 KYGANIR
+337 KYGANISEK
-344 DLWPT
+344 WPGGIWT
-349 HNNSSTWAVNLNA
+349 TEPGGSTFQA
-362 SGGKYQS
+362 SIG
-369 NIDTMPLG
+369 TMPLEG
-377 GKNFY
+377 DEFFK
-382 GPVTG
+382 TDQG
-387 NGSETAYYYTEA
+387 NAKADYFLQSLAGNY
-399 LPGETGTV
+399 V
-407 SYKGKQYKLDHSD
+407 LDHTD
-420 TALGTGYSITE
+420 TGGSGRSKVTN
-431 EDKYPIT
+431 EDRYPIT
-438 GFTFLEFDA
+438 GFTCNTA
-447 KWNGGIFPPRYAYN
+447 KSAKNGDRYN
-461 GAKFYYT
+461 GAKFYYD
-468 RNSYDVVF
+468 RNSYKIVF
-476 ISGSVTEKTQS
+476 MNHGSKEKELVRKYEQS
-487 MKYRQPLD
+487 IADADY
-495 DVSHTPKPPIG
+495 TPTAPANMQD
-506 KEEYTFA
+506 YTFG
-513 GWYDNELYTGSEYVL
+513 GWFDNQKCEGSAYVFT
-528 EGKTMPAHHLT
+528 GKTMPAHHLT
-539 LYAKWVPKTYTVTVY
+539 LYAKWVPKTYSVTVY
-554 DVDRTKIL
+554 DVDRTKVL
-562 KTFDVPMGGTIP
+562 KTFTDVPMGETIP
-574 ENKMPKVT
+574 ETQMPKGEVT
-582 LGTGDSFLGWM
+582 LGTGDTFLGWM

-605 EIHRDYKLYAKTGN
+605 KIHRDYKLYAKTGN
-619 AEQFM
+619 IEQFK
-624 VTYALGGGSGN
+624 VTYAIDDGSGN
-635 APFDSNKYARGAQA
+635 APVDSNRYARGAQA
-649 VVLPATGVTPPTGK
+649 VVLSAAGVTPPTGK
-663 VFLYWSAGDSTRCYP
+663 VFLYWSADSTRCYP
-678 GGKLTVTGKMTLTAV
+678 GGKLTVTGDMTLTAV
-693 YGQKTEAVTVTYHSN
+693 YGQKTETVEVTYHSN
-708 FAPDEPYTTADMPN
+708 FAPDKTYTTAEMPN

-732 DLDLP
+732 DLGLP
-737 ENPGYTFAGWNTQA
+737 ENQGYTFAGWNTQA
-751 DGLGKTYM
+751 DGSGTTYQ
-759 PDDKVL
+759 PDVKVL
-765 VDTMAPGNDLYA
+765 VDTMAPGNHLYA
-777 IWAKGSYL
+777 IWAKG
-785 LTIHYVYASGGEAKP
+785 
-800 DHTEV
+800 
-805 LGFGA
+805 
-810 PYSVISPSIPG
+810 
-821 YTADKP
+821 
-827 VVTGTM
+827 
-833 PAAPVT
+833 
-839 VTVTYTAST
+839 T

-860 LEGAY
+860 LDGGY
-865 PAVPDEKDNLRGE
+865 PSEPNDTDNLRGE

-891 GFTPIEFEQKRI
+891 GFTPMEFEQQRI
-903 KADDLTVVKIFYTRN
+903 NANGKTVVEIRYTRN

-939 YGAAVTAIAA
+939 YGAAVTAIAD

-961 PAVPDTMPAEA
+961 PTVPATMPAEA
-972 RTVYAQWRKNT
+972 LTVYAQWRKTT

-1024 GTQRSSGTVILSG
+1024 GTQRSSGTVRLSG

-1150 GGVHPYATITR
+1150 GGVHPHATITR

-1216 FRPDAPVTRAEFATI
+1216 FQPDAPVTRAEFAAI

>member
-52 GRQIIKHNESLKD
+52 GKQIIKHDESLKD

-72 AGQRFVR
+72 AGKRFVR
-79 WDPAVSFDMP
+79 WDPAVSFGMP
-89 VSVTQN
+89 VSVTQT
-95 QTIPVQ
+95 QTITVQ
-101 AIFETVYTVYFKHDG
+101 AIFETVYTVYFCYKD

-139 VGADEKLTGWYFGE
+139 VGADEKLTGWYIGE
-153 TRYERVS
+153 TRYETVS
-160 MADFPPGSDT
+160 KADFPAGSDT
-170 LTLTAKVEKG
+170 LTLTARVDKG
-180 HWIHFNSAGGS
+180 YWIHFNSDGGS

-211 GFSFEGWYEKSGNRF
+211 GFSFEGWYEESGNRF

-231 LTSNITLT
+231 LTSNITLI
-239 AHWRSNTSTKYTV
+239 AHWTSNTSTKYTV

-260 ESGWSLHETETKT
+260 ESGWSLYETETKT

-291 AQTIMQQTIQG
+291 AQTITQQTING
-302 DASTIVNVYYERN
+302 DGSTIVNVYYKRN
-315 EYAVKFYT
+315 VYAVKFFTIKYEGG
-323 LNGSTEYTQFQIRA
+323 LLSGKYVKDKEIVSIRITA
-337 KYGANIR
+337 KYGANISEK
-344 DLWPT
+344 WPGGIWT
-349 HNNSSTWAVNLNA
+349 TSPGGSTFQA
-362 SGGKYQS
+362 SIG
-369 NIDTMPLG
+369 TMPLG
-377 GKNFY
+377 GKEFFK
-382 GPVTG
+382 TSQG
-387 NGSETAYYYTEA
+387 NAKADYYLQSLAGNY
-399 LPGETGTV
+399 V
-407 SYKGKQYKLDHSD
+407 LDHTD
-420 TALGTGYSITE
+420 TGGSSGSKVTNEDRYS
-431 EDKYPIT
+431 IT
-438 GFTFLEFDA
+438 GFTCNTAMSA
-447 KWNGGIFPPRYAYN
+447 KNGDRYN
-461 GAKFYYT
+461 GAKFYYD
-468 RNSYDVVF
+468 RNSYQIVF
-476 ISGSVTEKTQS
+476 MNHGSKEKELVRKYEQS
-487 MKYRQPLD
+487 IADAGY
-495 DVSHTPKPPIG
+495 TPTAPANMQD
-506 KEEYTFA
+506 YTFG
-513 GWYDNELYTGSEYVL
+513 GWFDNQKCEGSAYVFTG
-528 EGKTMPAHHLT
+528 KKMPAHNLT
-539 LYAKWVPKTYTVTVY
+539 LYAKWVPKTYSVTVY
-554 DVDRTKIL
+554 DVDRTTVL
-562 KTFDVPMGGTIP
+562 ETFDVPMGRTILENQMP
-574 ENKMPKVT
+574 EDKVT

-605 EIHRDYKLYAKTGN
+605 RIHRDYKLYAKTGN
-619 AEQFM
+619 AEKFM
-624 VTYALGGGSGN
+624 VTYVLGGGSGN
-635 APFDSNKYARGAQA
+635 APVDSNRYARGAQA
-649 VVLPATGVTPPTGK
+649 VVLPAAGVTPPAGK
-663 VFLYWSAGDSTRCYP
+663 VFLYWSAAGDSTRCYP
-678 GGKLTVTGKMTLTAV
+678 GGKLTVTGNMTLTAV
-693 YGQKTEAVTVTYHSN
+693 YGQTTEAVRVTYHSN
-708 FAPDEPYTTADMPN
+708 FAPDETYTTADMPN

-732 DLDLP
+732 GLGLP

-751 DGLGKTYM
+751 DGFGTTYQ
-759 PDDKVL
+759 PGGKVL
-765 VDTMAPGNDLYA
+765 VDTMDPGNHLYA
-777 IWAKGSYL
+777 IWEKGSYL

-800 DHTEV
+800 DHTEEFD
-805 LGFGA
+805 FGA
-810 PYSVISPSIPG
+810 PYSVPSPSIPG

-865 PAVPDEKDNLRGE
+865 PYVPNEKDNLRGE
-878 TGAWTAAAAKSYD
+878 TGAWTAAAAKSYN
-891 GFTPIEFEQKRI
+891 GFTPREFAQERI
-903 KADDLTVVKIFYTRN
+903 KADGSTVVKIFYDRN

-961 PAVPDTMPAEA
+961 PTVPATMPAGA
-972 RTVYAQWRKNT
+972 LTVYAQWRKTT

-1024 GTQRSSGTVILSG
+1024 GTQRSSGTVRLSG
-1037 GSQSASFTDFD
+1037 GSQSASFTGFD
-1048 PITFPAAGTYTFTVG
+1048 LITFPAAGTYTFTVG

-1116 TYGSYTP
+1116 TYGGYTP

-1150 GGVHPYATITR
+1150 GGVHPHATITR

-1216 FRPDAPVTRAEFATI
+1216 FQPDAPVTRAEFAAI

>member
-1 MKKRLIALLLAFVMV
+1 MR
-16 LGLTATVFAEGG
+16 
-28 ISIASIQPEAP
+28 
-39 THTYI
+39 
-44 FQAGGVEI
+44 
-52 GRQIIKHNESLKD
+52 D

-89 VSVTQN
+89 VSVTQT

-101 AIFETVYTVYFKHDG
+101 AIFETVYTVYFCYEG

-124 TDTQPSVSTG
+124 TDTQPFVSTG

-139 VGADEKLTGWYFGE
+139 VGADEKLTGWYIGE
-153 TRYERVS
+153 TPYETVS
-160 MADFPPGSDT
+160 KANFPAGSDT
-170 LTLTAKVEKG
+170 LTLTAKVDKG

-202 IQPADPARP
+202 IPPADPARP
-211 GFSFEGWYEKSGNRF
+211 GFSFEGWYEESGNRF
-226 TFGSP
+226 TFGNQ

-283 SKSYPGFT
+283 AKSYDGFT
-291 AQTIMQQTIQG
+291 AQTITQQTING
-302 DASTIVNVYYERN
+302 DGSTIVNVYYKRN
-315 EYAVKFYT
+315 VYAVKFFTIKYEGG
-323 LNGSTEYTQFQIRA
+323 LLSGKYVKDKEIDSIRITA
-337 KYGANIR
+337 KYGANISKKWPGG
-344 DLWPT
+344 LWATSPGG
-349 HNNSSTWAVNLNA
+349 STFQA
-362 SGGKYQS
+362 SIG
-369 NIDTMPLG
+369 TMPLG
-377 GKNFY
+377 GDEFFK
-382 GPVTG
+382 TSQ
-387 NGSETAYYYTEA
+387 GSAEAYYYLESLAGGYVWDHTD
-399 LPGETGTV
+399 TGGD
-407 SYKGKQYKLDHSD
+407 SS
-420 TALGTGYSITE
+420 SIVTN
-431 EDKYPIT
+431 EDRYPIT
-438 GFTFLEFDA
+438 GFTCNTA
-447 KWNGGIFPPRYAYN
+447 KSAKNGAWYN
-461 GAKFYYT
+461 GAKFYYD
-468 RNSYDVVF
+468 RISYQIVF
-476 ISGSVTEKTQS
+476 MNHGSKEKELVRKYEQS
-487 MKYRQPLD
+487 IADAGY
-495 DVSHTPKPPIG
+495 TPTAPANMQD
-506 KEEYTFA
+506 YTFG
-513 GWYDNELYTGSEYVL
+513 GWFDNQKCEGSAYVFT
-528 EGKTMPAHHLT
+528 GKTMPAHNLT
-539 LYAKWVPKTYTVTVY
+539 LYAKWVPKTYSVTVY

-562 KTFDVPMGGTIP
+562 KTFDVPMGRTIP
-574 ENKMPKVT
+574 ENQMPEVT
-582 LGTGDSFLGWM
+582 LGTGDTFLGWM

-605 EIHRDYKLYAKTGN
+605 KIHRDYKLYAKTGN
-619 AEQFM
+619 AEKFE
-624 VTYALGGGSGN
+624 VTYALGDGSGK
-635 APFDSNKYARGAQA
+635 APVDSNKYARGAQA
-649 VVLPATGVTPPTGK
+649 VVLPATGVTPPEGK
-663 VFLYWSAGDSTRCYP
+663 VFLYWSAARDSTRCYP

-693 YGQKTEAVTVTYHSN
+693 YGQTTEAVRVTYHSN
-708 FAPDEPYTTADMPN
+708 FAPDKTDTTAEMPN

-732 DLDLP
+732 DLGLP

-751 DGLGKTYM
+751 NGSGTTYM
-759 PDDKVL
+759 PGEKVL
-765 VDTMAPGNDLYA
+765 VDTMAPGNHLYA
-777 IWAKGSYL
+777 IWEKG
-785 LTIHYVYASGGEAKP
+785 
-800 DHTEV
+800 
-805 LGFGA
+805 
-810 PYSVISPSIPG
+810 
-821 YTADKP
+821 
-827 VVTGTM
+827 
-833 PAAPVT
+833 
-839 VTVTYTAST
+839 T

-865 PAVPDEKDNLRGE
+865 PYVPNEKDNLRGE

-891 GFTPIEFEQKRI
+891 GFTPMGFAQEMI
-903 KADDLTVVKIFYTRN
+903 KADGSTVVKIFYTRN

-927 LSAGVYASQTYK
+927 LSTGVYASQTYK
-939 YGAAVTAIAA
+939 YGAAVAAIAA

-961 PAVPDTMPAEA
+961 PTVPDKMPPVAL
-972 RTVYAQWRKNT
+972 TVYAQWRKTT

-1024 GTQRSSGTVILSG
+1024 GTQRSSGTVRLSG
-1037 GSQSASFTDFD
+1037 GSQSASFTGFD
-1048 PITFPAAGTYTFTVG
+1048 LITFPAAGTYTFTVG

-1150 GGVHPYATITR
+1150 GGVHPHATITR

-1175 TRKDNLTKY
+1175 MRKDNLTKY

-1216 FRPDAPVTRAEFATI
+1216 FQPDAPVTRAEFAAI

>member
-52 GRQIIKHNESLKD
+52 GKQIIKHDESLRD

-79 WDPAVSFDMP
+79 WDPAVSFGMP
-89 VSVTQN
+89 VSVTQT

-139 VGADEKLTGWYFGE
+139 VGADEKLTGWYIGE

-160 MADFPPGSDT
+160 KADFLAGDT
-170 LTLTAKVEKG
+170 LTLTARVDKG
-180 HWIHFNSAGGS
+180 HWIHFNSDGGS

-211 GFSFEGWYEKSGNRF
+211 GFSFEGWYEESGNQF
-226 TFGSP
+226 TFGNQ

-273 GGTDAQTAAA
+273 GGTGAQTAAA

-291 AQTIMQQTIQG
+291 AQTITQQTING
-302 DASTIVNVYYERN
+302 DGSTIVNVYYKRN
-315 EYAVKFYT
+315 VYAVKFFTIKYEGG
-323 LNGSTEYTQFQIRA
+323 LLSGKYVKDKEIDSIRITA
-337 KYGANIR
+337 KYGANISGQ
-344 DLWPT
+344 WPGGIWT
-349 HNNSSTWAVNLNA
+349 TSPGGSTFQA
-362 SGGKYQS
+362 SIG
-369 NIDTMPLG
+369 TMPLG
-377 GKNFY
+377 GDEFFKTDQGSAKADYYLQSLAGNY
-382 GPVTG
+382 VLHHTDTGGPSSSIVT
-387 NGSETAYYYTEA
+387 
-399 LPGETGTV
+399 
-407 SYKGKQYKLDHSD
+407 D
-420 TALGTGYSITE
+420 
-431 EDKYPIT
+431 EDRYPIT
-438 GFTFLEFDA
+438 GFTCNTA
-447 KWNGGIFPPRYAYN
+447 KSAKNGAWYN
-461 GAKFYYT
+461 GAEFYYD
-468 RNSYDVVF
+468 RISYQIVF
-476 ISGSVTEKTQS
+476 MNHGSKEKELFRKYEQS
-487 MKYRQPLD
+487 IADAGY
-495 DVSHTPKPPIG
+495 TPTAPANMQD
-506 KEEYTFA
+506 YTFG
-513 GWYDNELYTGSEYVL
+513 GWFDNEKCEGSAYVFTG
-528 EGKTMPAHHLT
+528 KKMPAHNLT

-554 DVDRTKIL
+554 DVDRTKVIE
-562 KTFDVPMGGTIP
+562 TFTAVPMGRTILESQMP
-574 ENKMPKVT
+574 EDKVT

-605 EIHRDYKLYAKTGN
+605 KIHRDYKLYAKTGN
-619 AEQFM
+619 AEQFE
-624 VTYALGGGSGN
+624 VTYALGDGSGK
-635 APFDSNKYARGAQA
+635 APVDSNKYARGAQA
-649 VVLPATGVTPPTGK
+649 VVLPATGVTPPEGK
-663 VFLYWSAGDSTRCYP
+663 VFLYWSAAGDSTRCYP
-678 GGKLTVTGKMTLTAV
+678 GGKLTVTDNMTLAAV
-693 YGQKTEAVTVTYHSN
+693 YGQKTEVVTVTYHSN
-708 FAPDEPYTTADMPN
+708 FATDKTDMTAAMPN

-732 DLDLP
+732 DLGLP

-751 DGLGKTYM
+751 NGSGMTFRTGE
-759 PDDKVL
+759 KVL
-765 VDTMAPGNDLYA
+765 VDTMEPGNHLYA
-777 IWAKGSYL
+777 IWEKG
-785 LTIHYVYASGGEAKP
+785 
-800 DHTEV
+800 
-805 LGFGA
+805 
-810 PYSVISPSIPG
+810 
-821 YTADKP
+821 
-827 VVTGTM
+827 
-833 PAAPVT
+833 
-839 VTVTYTAST
+839 T

-865 PAVPDEKDNLRGE
+865 PYVPHEKDNLRGE

-891 GFTPIEFEQKRI
+891 GFTPMGFAQEMI
-903 KADDLTVVKIFYTRN
+903 KADGSTVVKIFYTRN

-927 LSAGVYASQTYK
+927 LSTGVYASQTYK
-939 YGAAVTAIAA
+939 YGAAVTAIAD

-961 PAVPDTMPAEA
+961 PSVPATMPPVAL
-972 RTVYAQWRKNT
+972 TVYAQWRKTT

-1024 GTQRSSGTVILSG
+1024 GTQRSSGTVRLSG
-1037 GSQSASFTDFD
+1037 GSQSASFTGFD
-1048 PITFPAAGTYTFTVG
+1048 LITFPAAGTYTFTVG

-1150 GGVHPYATITR
+1150 GGVHPHATITR
-1161 AETATI
+1161 AETATV

-1216 FRPDAPVTRAEFATI
+1216 FQPDAPVTRAEFAAI

>member
-1 MKKRLIALLLAFVMV
+1 
-16 LGLTATVFAEGG
+16 
-28 ISIASIQPEAP
+28 
-39 THTYI
+39 
-44 FQAGGVEI
+44 
-52 GRQIIKHNESLKD
+52 
-65 PGVPSAP
+65 
-72 AGQRFVR
+72 
-79 WDPAVSFDMP
+79 MP
-89 VSVTQN
+89 VSVTQT
-95 QTIPVQ
+95 QTITVQ
-101 AIFETVYTVYFKHDG
+101 AIFETVYTVYFCYKD

-139 VGADEKLTGWYFGE
+139 VGADEKLTGWYIGE
-153 TRYERVS
+153 KRYETVS
-160 MADFPPGSDT
+160 KANFPAGSDT
-170 LTLTAKVEKG
+170 LTLTARVEKG

-202 IQPADPARP
+202 IQPANPARP
-211 GFSFEGWYEKSGNRF
+211 GFLFEGWYEESGNRF

-239 AHWRSNTSTKYTV
+239 ARWKSNTSTKYTV

-273 GGTDAQTAAA
+273 GGTGAQTAAA

-291 AQTIMQQTIQG
+291 AQTITQQTING
-302 DASTIVNVYYERN
+302 DGSTIVNVYYKRN
-315 EYAVKFYT
+315 VYDVKFFTIKYAWLSGKYVKDKEIYCIT
-323 LNGSTEYTQFQIRA
+323 AKYDANISKKWPGGIWTTSPGGSTFQ
-337 KYGANIR
+337 
-344 DLWPT
+344 
-349 HNNSSTWAVNLNA
+349 A
-362 SGGKYQS
+362 SIG
-369 NIDTMPLG
+369 IMPLG
-377 GKNFY
+377 GDEFFKTDQGNAKADY
-382 GPVTG
+382 YLQSLAGNYVLHHTDTGGPSSSIVT
-387 NGSETAYYYTEA
+387 
-399 LPGETGTV
+399 
-407 SYKGKQYKLDHSD
+407 D
-420 TALGTGYSITE
+420 
-431 EDKYPIT
+431 EDRYAIT
-438 GFTFLEFDA
+438 GFTCNTA
-447 KWNGGIFPPRYAYN
+447 KSAKNGAWYN
-461 GAKFYYT
+461 GAKFYYD
-468 RNSYDVVF
+468 RNSYQIVF
-476 ISGSVTEKTQS
+476 MNHGSKEKELVKKYEQS
-487 MKYRQPLD
+487 IADAGY
-495 DVSHTPKPPIG
+495 TPTAPANMQD
-506 KEEYTFA
+506 YTFG
-513 GWYDNELYTGSEYVL
+513 GWFDNQKCEGSAYVFT
-528 EGKTMPAHHLT
+528 GKTMPAHHLT
-539 LYAKWVPKTYTVTVY
+539 LYAKWVPKTYSVTVY
-554 DVDRTKIL
+554 DVDRTTVL
-562 KTFDVPMGGTIP
+562 ETFTDVPMGGTILESQMP
-574 ENKMPKVT
+574 EDKVT
-582 LGTGDSFLGWM
+582 LGTGDTFLGWM

-605 EIHRDYKLYAKTGN
+605 RIHRDYKLYAKTGN
-619 AEQFM
+619 AEQFT

-635 APFDSNKYARGAQA
+635 EPVDSNKYARGAQA
-649 VVLPATGVTPPTGK
+649 VVLSAAGVTPPTGK
-663 VFLYWSAGDSTRCYP
+663 VFLYWSADSTRCYP
-678 GGKLTVTGKMTLTAV
+678 GGKLTVTGDMTLTAV
-693 YGQKTEAVTVTYHSN
+693 YGQKTETVEVTYHSN
-708 FAPDEPYTTADMPN
+708 FAPDKTYTTAEMPN

-732 DLDLP
+732 DLGLP
-737 ENPGYTFAGWNTQA
+737 ENQGYTFAGWNTQA
-751 DGLGKTYM
+751 DGSGTTYQ
-759 PDDKVL
+759 PDVKVL
-765 VDTMAPGNDLYA
+765 VDTMAPGNHLYA
-777 IWAKGSYL
+777 IWAKG
-785 LTIHYVYASGGEAKP
+785 
-800 DHTEV
+800 
-805 LGFGA
+805 
-810 PYSVISPSIPG
+810 
-821 YTADKP
+821 
-827 VVTGTM
+827 
-833 PAAPVT
+833 
-839 VTVTYTAST
+839 T

-860 LEGAY
+860 LDGGY
-865 PAVPDEKDNLRGE
+865 PSEPNDTDNLRGE

-891 GFTPIEFEQKRI
+891 GFTPMEFEQQRI
-903 KADDLTVVKIFYTRN
+903 NANGKTVVEIRYTRN

-939 YGAAVTAIAA
+939 YGAAVTAIAD

-961 PAVPDTMPAEA
+961 PTVPATMPAEA
-972 RTVYAQWRKNT
+972 LTVYAQWRKTT

-1024 GTQRSSGTVILSG
+1024 GTQRSSGTVRLSG

-1150 GGVHPYATITR
+1150 GGVHPHATITR

-1216 FRPDAPVTRAEFATI
+1216 FQPDAPVTRAEFAAI

>member
-1 MKKRLIALLLAFVMV
+1 M
-16 LGLTATVFAEGG
+16 
-28 ISIASIQPEAP
+28 
-39 THTYI
+39 
-44 FQAGGVEI
+44 
-52 GRQIIKHNESLKD
+52 KD

-89 VSVTQN
+89 VSVTQT
-95 QTIPVQ
+95 QTITVQ
-101 AIFETVYTVYFKHDG
+101 AIFETVYTVYFCYEG

-124 TDTQPSVSTG
+124 TDTQSSVSTG

-139 VGADEKLTGWYFGE
+139 VGADAKLTGWYIDE
-153 TRYERVS
+153 TRYETVS
-160 MADFPPGSDT
+160 TADFPAGSDT
-170 LTLTAKVEKG
+170 LTLTARVEKG
-180 HWIHFNSAGGS
+180 HWIHFNSDGGS

-202 IQPADPARP
+202 SQPADPARP
-211 GFSFEGWYEKSGNRF
+211 GFSFEGWYEQSGKQF
-226 TFGSP
+226 TFGSQ

-239 AHWRSNTSTKYTV
+239 ARWKINTSTKYTV
-252 IHWQEKAD
+252 IHWQENAD
-260 ESGWSLHETETKT
+260 NNEYAFRESEEKSGAT
-273 GGTDAQTAAA
+273 GAPTSAAA
-283 SKSYPGFT
+283 KSYQGFT
-291 AQTIMQQTIQG
+291 AQTITQQTING
-302 DASTIVNVYYERN
+302 DGSTIVNVYYKRN
-315 EYAVKFYT
+315 VYAVKFFTIKYEGG
-323 LNGSTEYTQFQIRA
+323 LLSGKYVKDKEIDSIRITA
-337 KYGANIR
+337 KYGANISKK
-344 DLWPT
+344 WPGGIWAT
-349 HNNSSTWAVNLNA
+349 SPGGSTFQA
-362 SGGKYQS
+362 SIG
-369 NIDTMPLG
+369 TMPLG
-377 GKNFY
+377 GDEFFK
-382 GPVTG
+382 TSQ
-387 NGSETAYYYTEA
+387 GSAEAYYYLESLAGDYVLHHTD
-399 LPGETGTV
+399 TGGASSSTV
-407 SYKGKQYKLDHSD
+407 
-420 TALGTGYSITE
+420 TN
-431 EDKYPIT
+431 EDRYPIT
-438 GFTFLEFDA
+438 GFTCNTA
-447 KWNGGIFPPRYAYN
+447 KSAKNGAWYN
-461 GAKFYYT
+461 GAKFYYD
-468 RNSYDVVF
+468 RNSYQIVF
-476 ISGSVTEKTQS
+476 MNHGSKEKELVKKYEQS
-487 MKYRQPLD
+487 IADAGY
-495 DVSHTPKPPIG
+495 TPTAPANMQD
-506 KEEYTFA
+506 YTFG
-513 GWYDNELYTGSEYVL
+513 GWFDNQKCEGSAYVFTG
-528 EGKTMPAHHLT
+528 KKMPAHHLT
-539 LYAKWVPKTYTVTVY
+539 LYAKWVPKTYSVTVY

-574 ENKMPKVT
+574 ENQMPEVT
-582 LGTGDSFLGWM
+582 LGTGDTFLGWM

-619 AEQFM
+619 AEQFA
-624 VTYALGGGSGN
+624 VTYALGDGSGK
-635 APFDSNKYARGAQA
+635 APVDSNKYARGAQA

-663 VFLYWSAGDSTRCYP
+663 VFLYWSAAGDSTRCYP

-693 YGQKTEAVTVTYHSN
+693 YGQTTEAVTVTYHSN
-708 FAPDEPYTTADMPN
+708 FATDEPYTTAEMPN
-722 NSTITLPGYT
+722 NSTIKLPGYT
-732 DLDLP
+732 DLGLP

-751 DGLGKTYM
+751 DGLGKTYQ
-759 PDDKVL
+759 PGGKVL
-765 VDTMAPGNDLYA
+765 VDTMAPGNHLYA
-777 IWAKGSYL
+777 IWVKG
-785 LTIHYVYASGGEAKP
+785 
-800 DHTEV
+800 
-805 LGFGA
+805 
-810 PYSVISPSIPG
+810 
-821 YTADKP
+821 
-827 VVTGTM
+827 
-833 PAAPVT
+833 
-839 VTVTYTAST
+839 T

-865 PAVPDEKDNLRGE
+865 PYVPNEKDNLRGE

-891 GFTPIEFEQKRI
+891 GFTPRKFAQERI
-903 KADDLTVVKIFYTRN
+903 KADGSTVVEIFYDRN

-961 PAVPDTMPAEA
+961 PAVPATMPAEA
-972 RTVYAQWRKNT
+972 RTVYAQWRKTT

-1024 GTQRSSGTVILSG
+1024 GTQRSSGTVRLSG
-1037 GSQSASFTDFD
+1037 GSQSASFTGFD
-1048 PITFPAAGTYTFTVG
+1048 LITFPAAGTYTFTVG
-1063 EVDRN
+1063 EVDRS

-1150 GGVHPYATITR
+1150 GGVHPHATITR

-1175 TRKDNLTKY
+1175 MRKDNLTKY

-1216 FRPDAPVTRAEFATI
+1216 FQPDAPVTRAEFAAI

-1341 EMWKKLRADPDW
+1341 EMWKKLRTDPDW

>member
-1 MKKRLIALLLAFVMV
+1 
-16 LGLTATVFAEGG
+16 
-28 ISIASIQPEAP
+28 
-39 THTYI
+39 
-44 FQAGGVEI
+44 
-52 GRQIIKHNESLKD
+52 
-65 PGVPSAP
+65 
-72 AGQRFVR
+72 
-79 WDPAVSFDMP
+79 MP
-89 VSVTQN
+89 VSVTQT
-95 QTIPVQ
+95 QTITVQ

-139 VGADEKLTGWYFGE
+139 VGADEKLTGWYIGGTPYE
-153 TRYERVS
+153 TVS
-160 MADFPPGSDT
+160 TANFPAGSDT
-170 LTLTAKVEKG
+170 LTLTAKVDKG
-180 HWIHFNSAGGS
+180 HWIHFNSDGGS

-202 IQPADPARP
+202 SQPADPARP
-211 GFSFEGWYEKSGNRF
+211 GFSFEGWYEESGNRF

-239 AHWRSNTSTKYTV
+239 ARWESNTSTKYTV

-273 GGTDAQTAAA
+273 GGTGAQTAAA
-283 SKSYPGFT
+283 AKSYDGFT
-291 AQTIMQQTIQG
+291 AQTITQQTING
-302 DASTIVNVYYERN
+302 DGSTIVNVYYKRN
-315 EYAVKFYT
+315 VYAVKFFTIKYEGG
-323 LNGSTEYTQFQIRA
+323 LLSGKYVKDKEIDSIRITA
-337 KYGANIR
+337 KYGANISKKWPGG
-344 DLWPT
+344 LWATSPGG
-349 HNNSSTWAVNLNA
+349 STFQA
-362 SGGKYQS
+362 SIG
-369 NIDTMPLG
+369 TMPLG
-377 GKNFY
+377 GDEFFK
-382 GPVTG
+382 TSQ
-387 NGSETAYYYTEA
+387 GSAEAYYYLESLAGGYVWDHTD
-399 LPGETGTV
+399 TGGD
-407 SYKGKQYKLDHSD
+407 SS
-420 TALGTGYSITE
+420 SIVTN
-431 EDKYPIT
+431 EDRYPIT
-438 GFTFLEFDA
+438 GFTCNTA
-447 KWNGGIFPPRYAYN
+447 KSAKNGAWYN
-461 GAKFYYT
+461 GAKFYYD
-468 RNSYDVVF
+468 RNSYQIVF
-476 ISGSVTEKTQS
+476 MNHGSKEKELVKKYEQS
-487 MKYRQPLD
+487 IADAGY
-495 DVSHTPKPPIG
+495 TPTAPANMQD
-506 KEEYTFA
+506 YTFG
-513 GWYDNELYTGSEYVL
+513 GWFDNEKCEGSAYVFT
-528 EGKTMPAHHLT
+528 GKTMPAHNLT

-554 DVDRTKIL
+554 DVDRTTDIE
-562 KTFDVPMGGTIP
+562 TFTDVPMGGTILESQMP
-574 ENKMPKVT
+574 EGKVT
-582 LGTGDSFLGWM
+582 LGAGDTFLGWM

-605 EIHRDYKLYAKTGN
+605 RIHRDYKLYAKTGN
-619 AEQFM
+619 AEKFE
-624 VTYALGGGSGN
+624 VTYALGDGSGK
-635 APFDSNKYARGAQA
+635 APVDSNKYARGAQA

-663 VFLYWSAGDSTRCYP
+663 VFLYWSAAGDSTRCYP
-678 GGKLTVTGKMTLTAV
+678 GGKLTVTGYMTLTAV

-708 FAPDEPYTTADMPN
+708 FAPDKPDMTAAMPN

-751 DGLGKTYM
+751 DGSGTKYM
-759 PDDKVL
+759 PGEKVL
-765 VDTMAPGNDLYA
+765 VDTMAPGNHLYA
-777 IWAKGSYL
+777 IWEKG
-785 LTIHYVYASGGEAKP
+785 
-800 DHTEV
+800 
-805 LGFGA
+805 
-810 PYSVISPSIPG
+810 
-821 YTADKP
+821 
-827 VVTGTM
+827 
-833 PAAPVT
+833 
-839 VTVTYTAST
+839 T

-865 PAVPDEKDNLRGE
+865 PYVPNEKDNLRGE

-891 GFTPIEFEQKRI
+891 GFTPMGFAQEMI
-903 KADDLTVVKIFYTRN
+903 KADGSTVVKIFYTRN

-939 YGAAVTAIAA
+939 YGAAVTAIAD

-972 RTVYAQWRKNT
+972 RTVYAQWRKTT

-1024 GTQRSSGTVILSG
+1024 GTQRSSGTVRLSG
-1037 GSQSASFTDFD
+1037 GSQSASFTGFD
-1048 PITFPAAGTYTFTVG
+1048 LITFPAAGTYTFTVG

-1150 GGVHPYATITR
+1150 GGVHPHATITR

-1216 FRPDAPVTRAEFATI
+1216 FQPDAPVTRAEFAAI

>member
-28 ISIASIQPEAP
+28 ISIASIQPEAN

-72 AGQRFVR
+72 AGKRFVR
-79 WDPAVSFDMP
+79 WDPAVSFGMP
-89 VSVTQN
+89 VSVTQT
-95 QTIPVQ
+95 QTITVQ

-124 TDTQPSVSTG
+124 TDTQSSVSTG

-153 TRYERVS
+153 TRYETVS
-160 MADFPPGSDT
+160 TANFPAGSDT
-170 LTLTAKVEKG
+170 LTLTAKVDKG
-180 HWIHFNSAGGS
+180 YWIHFNSAGGS

-202 IQPADPARP
+202 SQPADPARP
-211 GFSFEGWYEKSGNRF
+211 GFLFEGWYEESGNRF
-226 TFGSP
+226 TFGNQ

-273 GGTDAQTAAA
+273 GGTGAQTAAA
-283 SKSYPGFT
+283 AKSYDGFT
-291 AQTIMQQTIQG
+291 AQTITQQTING
-302 DASTIVNVYYERN
+302 DGSTIVNVYYKRN
-315 EYAVKFYT
+315 VYDVKFFTIKYEGG
-323 LNGSTEYTQFQIRA
+323 LLSGKYVKDKEIDSIRITA
-337 KYGANIR
+337 KYGANISKKWPGG
-344 DLWPT
+344 LWATSPGG
-349 HNNSSTWAVNLNA
+349 STFQA
-362 SGGKYQS
+362 SIG
-369 NIDTMPLG
+369 TMPLG
-377 GKNFY
+377 GDEFFK
-382 GPVTG
+382 TSQ
-387 NGSETAYYYTEA
+387 GSAEAYYYLESLAGDYVLHHTD
-399 LPGETGTV
+399 TGGASSSTV
-407 SYKGKQYKLDHSD
+407 
-420 TALGTGYSITE
+420 TN
-431 EDKYPIT
+431 EDRYPIT
-438 GFTFLEFDA
+438 GFTCNTA
-447 KWNGGIFPPRYAYN
+447 KSAKNGAWYN
-461 GAKFYYT
+461 GAKFYYD
-468 RNSYDVVF
+468 RNSYQIVF
-476 ISGSVTEKTQS
+476 MNHGSKEKELVKKYEQS
-487 MKYRQPLD
+487 IADAGY
-495 DVSHTPKPPIG
+495 TPTVPANMQD
-506 KEEYTFA
+506 YTFG
-513 GWYDNELYTGSEYVL
+513 GWFDNQKCEGSAYVFTG
-528 EGKTMPAHHLT
+528 KKMPAHHLT

-554 DVDRTKIL
+554 DVDRTTDIE
-562 KTFDVPMGGTIP
+562 TFTDVPMGGTILESQMP
-574 ENKMPKVT
+574 EGKVT
-582 LGTGDSFLGWM
+582 LGAGDTFLGWM

-605 EIHRDYKLYAKTGN
+605 RIHRDYQLYAKTGN
-619 AEQFM
+619 AEQFA
-624 VTYALGGGSGN
+624 VTYALGDGSGK
-635 APFDSNKYARGAQA
+635 APVDSNKYARGAQA

-663 VFLYWSAGDSTRCYP
+663 VFLYWSAAGDSTRCYP
-678 GGKLTVTGKMTLTAV
+678 GGKLTVTGNMTLTAV

-708 FAPDEPYTTADMPN
+708 FATDEPYTTAEMPN
-722 NSTITLPGYT
+722 NSTIKLPGYT
-732 DLDLP
+732 DLGLP

-751 DGLGKTYM
+751 DGLGTTYM
-759 PDDKVL
+759 PGEKVL
-765 VDTMAPGNDLYA
+765 VDTMEPGNHLYA
-777 IWAKGSYL
+777 IWVKG
-785 LTIHYVYASGGEAKP
+785 
-800 DHTEV
+800 
-805 LGFGA
+805 
-810 PYSVISPSIPG
+810 
-821 YTADKP
+821 
-827 VVTGTM
+827 
-833 PAAPVT
+833 
-839 VTVTYTAST
+839 T

-865 PAVPDEKDNLRGE
+865 PDVPKEKDNLRGE

-903 KADDLTVVKIFYTRN
+903 KADDSTVVEIFYTRN

-939 YGAAVTAIAA
+939 YRAAVTAIAA

-961 PAVPDTMPAEA
+961 PAVPATMPAEA

-1024 GTQRSSGTVILSG
+1024 GTQRSSGTVRLSG
-1037 GSQSASFTDFD
+1037 GSQSASFTGFD
-1048 PITFPAAGTYTFTVG
+1048 LITFPAAGTYTFTVG

-1150 GGVHPYATITR
+1150 GGVHPHATITR
-1161 AETATI
+1161 AETATV

-1216 FRPDAPVTRAEFATI
+1216 FQPDAPVTRAEFAAI

>member
-1 MKKRLIALLLAFVMV
+1 
-16 LGLTATVFAEGG
+16 
-28 ISIASIQPEAP
+28 
-39 THTYI
+39 
-44 FQAGGVEI
+44 
-52 GRQIIKHNESLKD
+52 
-65 PGVPSAP
+65 
-72 AGQRFVR
+72 
-79 WDPAVSFDMP
+79 MP
-89 VSVTQN
+89 VSVTQT
-95 QTIPVQ
+95 QTITVQ

-160 MADFPPGSDT
+160 TADFPAGSDT
-170 LTLTAKVEKG
+170 LTLTAKVDKG
-180 HWIHFNSAGGS
+180 HWIHFNSDGGS

-202 IQPADPARP
+202 SQPANPARP
-211 GFSFEGWYEKSGNRF
+211 GFSFEGWYEESGNRF
-226 TFGSP
+226 TFGNQ

-273 GGTDAQTAAA
+273 GGTGAQTAAA

-291 AQTIMQQTIQG
+291 AQTITQQTING
-302 DASTIVNVYYERN
+302 DGSTIVNVYYKRN
-315 EYAVKFYT
+315 VYAVKFFTIKYEGG
-323 LNGSTEYTQFQIRA
+323 LLSGKYVKDKEIDSIRITA
-337 KYGANIR
+337 KYGANISKKWPGG
-344 DLWPT
+344 LWATSPGG
-349 HNNSSTWAVNLNA
+349 STFQA
-362 SGGKYQS
+362 SIG
-369 NIDTMPLG
+369 TMPLG
-377 GKNFY
+377 GDEFFK
-382 GPVTG
+382 TSQ
-387 NGSETAYYYTEA
+387 GSAEAYYYLESLAGDYVLHHTD
-399 LPGETGTV
+399 TGGASSSTV
-407 SYKGKQYKLDHSD
+407 
-420 TALGTGYSITE
+420 TN
-431 EDKYPIT
+431 EDRYPIT
-438 GFTFLEFDA
+438 GFTCNPAMSA
-447 KWNGGIFPPRYAYN
+447 KNGDRYN
-461 GAKFYYT
+461 GAKFYYD
-468 RNSYDVVF
+468 RISYQIVF
-476 ISGSVTEKTQS
+476 MNRGSKEKELVKKYEQS
-487 MKYRQPLD
+487 IADAGY
-495 DVSHTPKPPIG
+495 TPTAPANMQD
-506 KEEYTFA
+506 YTFG
-513 GWYDNELYTGSEYVL
+513 GWFDNEKCEGSAYVFTG
-528 EGKTMPAHHLT
+528 KKMPAHNLT

-554 DVDRTKIL
+554 DVDQTTVIE
-562 KTFDVPMGGTIP
+562 TFDVPMGGTIP
-574 ENKMPKVT
+574 ESQMPEVT

-619 AEQFM
+619 AEQFA
-624 VTYALGGGSGN
+624 VTYARGGGSGN
-635 APFDSNKYARGAQA
+635 APVDSNKYARGAQA
-649 VVLPATGVTPPTGK
+649 VVLPATGVTPPEGK
-663 VFLYWSAGDSTRCYP
+663 VFLYWSAAGDSTRCYP
-678 GGKLTVTGKMTLTAV
+678 GGKLTVTGNMTLTAV

-708 FAPDEPYTTADMPN
+708 FATDKTDMTAAMPN

-751 DGLGKTYM
+751 DGLGTTFKSGS
-759 PDDKVL
+759 KVL
-765 VDTMAPGNDLYA
+765 VDTMAPGNHLYA
-777 IWAKGSYL
+777 IWEKG
-785 LTIHYVYASGGEAKP
+785 
-800 DHTEV
+800 
-805 LGFGA
+805 
-810 PYSVISPSIPG
+810 
-821 YTADKP
+821 
-827 VVTGTM
+827 
-833 PAAPVT
+833 
-839 VTVTYTAST
+839 T

-865 PAVPDEKDNLRGE
+865 LAVPDEKDNLRGE

-891 GFTPIEFEQKRI
+891 GFKPSEFAQEKI
-903 KADDLTVVKIFYTRN
+903 KADGSTVVKIFYTRN

-961 PAVPDTMPAEA
+961 PTVPATMPPGAL
-972 RTVYAQWRKNT
+972 TVYAQWRKTT

-1024 GTQRSSGTVILSG
+1024 GTQRSSGTVRLSG
-1037 GSQSASFTDFD
+1037 GSQSASFTSFD

-1150 GGVHPYATITR
+1150 GGVHPHATITR

-1216 FRPDAPVTRAEFATI
+1216 FQPDAPVTRAEFAAI